1 MRVFFQTSR
10 QRSFLSACRIARK
23 KWSASVPLLLAA
35 LLTVVFY
42 SCRDEDLLPSVQSVE
57 HNGTRTEDNA
67 NTSGLTISGDIKK
80 FYDDKNNLLYSGYT
94 YAPSRRVPL
103 VGEGRVINQITKNL
117 VGVLSN
123 SDNKLEYLVDKN
135 LDNSVKLTGLAE
147 VNTGL
152 PILSVKDVN
161 RVYYD
166 SSNGIK
172 VGFLYKDPGG
182 LLSLN
187 VLKGFWVKTYLK
199 GEEQD
204 GSSTSGSGDDFQLLN
219 LNLLNVS
226 GGLSEISFTTTKPF
240 DEVRI
245 GCASIDVDVL
255 SGLEF
260 YYAFVG
266 ENPKKIAASFGYYK
280 EAETNSGL
288 GNTNNLIDEYPDNS
302 EQLSMLGHHE
312 LYVDFNEKIVKDSE
326 IGFKTGGLKTLDIDL
341 TGLSLFELTN
351 NDVNNKYVWGN
362 EKVLSGGI
370 GISLLGTQD
379 GSMSAIAKED
389 CYGVKIKLNTGLVG
403 GLLDAILGLLGNTHY
418 YYAYSRDPVEIDV
431 SSYFTIGND
440 TISTDYY
447 NLPTPSD
454 DGSVSYSL
462 DRWPSGATSPSISGN
477 RITGMTVNGDYVVQ
491 AIYKRGEETSWS
503 YAVIHRDKK
512 EAEAGCNTM
521 MINTSANQGQY
532 TVVESSGS
540 QGGISL
546 FNKINNRQNLVDDDY
561 TNYAEAT
568 NVLSLIQFGSLAG
581 VHSSQDI
588 APQGG
593 GKTRVGFVMQTNNQL
608 LGADV
613 LKFFFIRLYN
623 DGKEVFSGLTAEND
637 AVGVGLV
644 GNDGSKLRFYVET
657 DQTFDQVELWTAG
670 LLNVN
675 LNTFRLYYAF
685 YEPVTCEEYAGTS
698 EACMEMI
705 TAQKHGATIN
715 YAETKSSSAAS
726 VGSTMNNLSYV
737 IDNSQQ
743 TAASIVAGVSLIS
756 RSTVAVKFNSIRG
769 GQPVGAILRTPGYVL
784 NASVLQNVTI
794 AAYNGGQAVA
804 SESTSGGLASIEVI
818 SDAGL
823 AYMEVTPLQDYDE
836 VRISFPSLADALET
850 VWLSGFYIRPD
861 ANGNGIPDCAEE
873 PDDQGGTDGITYKS
887 ITEHVCV
894 DETNDLGKVRI
905 SVDAQ
910 DDKVGTKLT
919 FTCYPYNGNGQK
931 IEQEAEL
938 QQDDKGY
945 FFELSLPVGD
955 YSISGL
961 STYNG
966 LRAQVHPLKTT
977 WKRNAADT
985 DWNNWSNWTDGSP
998 WGCTNVVI
1006 PTGATR
1012 YPNLKAWGSV
1022 DKFYGG
1028 NYCANIHF
1036 EPGAAVLNTQY
1047 LEYDCAYVE
1056 MEVQS
1061 GMYHMISTPLHGM
1074 VTGDMFVSPEMPAY
1088 FTPLNGATYREV
1100 RHNPVVRQKMY
1111 SRAVTTATSGTDLNG
1126 TVAATADWSRTF
1138 NAVAQLY
1145 EQAQGIKMM
1154 VGNEGDGTSYRLR
1167 FPKAYTEYN
1176 YYTLSGGWVKEETLP
1191 EGARNMNGKFAYE
1204 ESGFKPENA
1213 GRSFTFKLRNEEQGA
1228 TYFVAGNPF
1237 MSYLD
1242 IKTFLTENKQS
1253 VQAIRI
1259 IDSENVFGE
1268 EEGLVRISLSE
1279 NGNLSFD
1286 VAGEQSNTIAPL
1298 QAFYVEASGDN
1309 ASDNVDITYT
1319 SNMFVQPFAS
1329 TATRSSRSASVP
1341 AAGEMKISAVS
1352 GNSVSSCS
1360 LLRSAGASDAYN
1372 AKEDVITLIDEN
1384 FMPKVKVYTVAGKR
1398 ALDIQKIKN
1407 AARVDLGFMVKDGS
1421 QQTKFTLNY
1430 GSNWKGW
1437 TLVDKQTGNRYLL
1450 DGTSLTVNAGAMKSN
1465 NGRFYLVKE

>member
-1 MRVFFQTSR
+1 MSVFFQTSR
-10 QRSFLSACRIARK
+10 QRSFLSACRIAGK
-23 KWSASVPLLLAA
+23 KWSASVPLFLAA

-42 SCRDEDLLPSVQSVE
+42 SCRDEDLLPSVQSFE
-57 HNGTRTEDNA
+57 QGGTRAEA
-67 NTSGLTISGDIKK
+67 ASTSGLDVVQ
-80 FYDDKNNLLYSGYT
+80 DAT
-94 YAPSRRVPL
+94 YGATYKPNCRVPL

-135 LDNSVKLTGLAE
+135 LDNFVSLKGLAE
-147 VNTGL
+147 VNAGL

-166 SSNGIK
+166 SSNVIK

-182 LLSLN
+182 LLSLD

-204 GSSTSGSGDDFQLLN
+204 GSSTSGSGENFQLLN

-226 GGLSEISFTTTKPF
+226 GGLSEISFTTKKPF

-266 ENPKKIAASFGYYK
+266 ENPKKIAAK
-280 EAETNSGL
+280 EH
-288 GNTNNLIDEYPDNS
+288 EYPDAKQERPS
-302 EQLSMLGHHE
+302 
-312 LYVDFNEKIVKDSE
+312 
-326 IGFKTGGLKTLDIDL
+326 
-341 TGLSLFELTN
+341 TN
-351 NDVNNKYVWGN
+351 ITD
-362 EKVLSGGI
+362 
-370 GISLLGTQD
+370 LLGRNLVDSDISNGPTCELL
-379 GSMSAIAKED
+379 S
-389 CYGVKIKLNTGLVG
+389 GLVG
-403 GLLDAILGLLGNTHY
+403 GGLTCRVDFGATIPVGSEVGYYTKGGGLASISLGATKLNAYDTGDNNPQSINAESGIGVSALAGGAREFSMILTKKDTRRLELDLPSGINLLSAVQVH
-418 YYAYSRDPVEIDV
+418 YAYSRDPVEIDV

-454 DGSVSYSL
+454 GSVTYSL
-462 DRWPSGATSPSISGN
+462 ISWPSGATSPSISGN
-477 RITGMTVNGDYVVQ
+477 HMTGMTVNGDYVVK
-491 AIYKRGEETSWS
+491 AIYTREEKETSWS
-503 YAVIHRDKK
+503 YAVIHRNKK
-512 EAEAGCNTM
+512 EAVAGCNTM
-521 MINTSANQGQY
+521 MINTSGNEGQY

-546 FNKINNRQNLVDDDY
+546 FNKINNRQNLVDGDY

-593 GKTRVGFVMQTNNQL
+593 KTRVGFVMQTNNQL

-613 LKFFFIRLYN
+613 LKFFFIRLYK
-623 DGKEVFSGLTAEND
+623 DGEEVFSGLTAEND
-637 AVGVGLV
+637 AIGVGLV

-657 DQTFDQVELWTAG
+657 DKTFDQVELWTAG

-685 YEPVTCEEYAGTS
+685 YEPTTCEEYAGTS

-715 YAETKSSSAAS
+715 YAETKSSSVAS
-726 VGSTMNNLSYV
+726 VGATTNNLSYV

-769 GQPVGAILRTPGYVL
+769 GQPLGAILRTPGYVL

-804 SESTSGGLASIEVI
+804 SESTSSGLASIEVI

-823 AYMEVTPLQDYDE
+823 AYMEVTPLQDYNE

-873 PDDQGGTDGITYKS
+873 LEVQGEIDIVYRD

-894 DETNDLGKVRI
+894 DETTYLGNVRI
-905 SVDAQ
+905 SVDA
-910 DDKVGTKLT
+910 KPELLGTELT

-931 IEQEAEL
+931 IEQEAAL
-938 QQDDKGY
+938 QQDNNGY

-977 WKRNAADT
+977 WKRNALDT
-985 DWNNWSNWTDGSP
+985 DWNNWNNWTDGSP

-1006 PTGATR
+1006 PAGATR
-1012 YPNLKAWGSV
+1012 YPNLNAWGSV

-1111 SRAVTTATSGTDLNG
+1111 SRAVTTATSGTDPNG
-1126 TVAATADWSRTF
+1126 TVVATADWSRTF
-1138 NAVAQLY
+1138 NAVAQPY

-1154 VGNEGDGTSYRLR
+1154 VGNDWGTSYRLR

-1176 YYTLSGGWVKEETLP
+1176 YYTLSGGWVKKETLP

-1204 ESGFKPENA
+1204 VIGFNPENA
-1213 GRSFTFKLRNEEQGA
+1213 GSSFTFELRNEEQGA
-1228 TYFVAGNPF
+1228 TCFVAGNPF

-1259 IDSENVFGE
+1259 IDSENIFGGK
-1268 EEGLVRISLSE
+1268 EGLVRISLGE
-1279 NGNLSFD
+1279 NGDLSFD

-1298 QAFYVEASGDN
+1298 QAFYVEVSGDY
-1309 ASDNVDITYT
+1309 ASDNVNITYT
-1319 SNMFVQPFAS
+1319 SNMFVQPSAS

-1341 AAGEMKISAVS
+1341 TAGEMKISAVS

-1372 AKEDVITLIDEN
+1372 AKEDIVSLIDED
-1384 FMPKVKVYTVAGKR
+1384 FMPKVKVYTVADKR
-1398 ALDIQKIKN
+1398 ALDIQKMSN
-1407 AARVDLGFMVKDGS
+1407 ATRVGLGFMVKDGS
-1421 QQTKFTLNY
+1421 QQTEFTLDY

-1437 TLVDKQTGNRYLL
+1437 TLVDKQTGKRYLL

-1465 NGRFYLVKE
+1465 DGRFYLVKE

>member
-1 MRVFFQTSR
+1 MSVFFQTSR
-10 QRSFLSACRIARK
+10 QRSFLSACRIAGK
-23 KWSASVPLLLAA
+23 KWSASVPLFLAA

-42 SCRDEDLLPSVQSVE
+42 SCRDEDLLPSVQSFE
-57 HNGTRTEDNA
+57 QGGTRAEA
-67 NTSGLTISGDIKK
+67 ASTSGLDVVQ
-80 FYDDKNNLLYSGYT
+80 DAT
-94 YAPSRRVPL
+94 YGATYKPNCRVPL

-135 LDNSVKLTGLAE
+135 LDNFVSLKGLAE
-147 VNTGL
+147 VNAGL

-166 SSNGIK
+166 SSNVIK

-187 VLKGFWVKTYLK
+187 VLQGFWVKTYLK
-199 GEEQD
+199 GKEQD
-204 GSSTSGSGDDFQLLN
+204 GSSTSGSGDNFKLLN

-245 GCASIDVDVL
+245 GCASIDVNVL

-266 ENPKKIAASFGYYK
+266 ENPKKIAA
-280 EAETNSGL
+280 ETYA
-288 GNTNNLIDEYPDNS
+288 YPTAK
-302 EQLSMLGHHE
+302 Q
-312 LYVDFNEKIVKDSE
+312 EKPAH
-326 IGFKTGGLKTLDIDL
+326 
-341 TGLSLFELTN
+341 
-351 NDVNNKYVWGN
+351 
-362 EKVLSGGI
+362 
-370 GISLLGTQD
+370 LGTGDLVNKNLND
-379 GSMSAIAKED
+379 GPVCE
-389 CYGVKIKLNTGLVG
+389 LVS
-403 GLLDAILGLLGNTHY
+403 GLLGGLTCRVDFGATIPVDSEVGYYTTGGGLASISLGATKLNAYDTSDNNPQSINTESGIGVSALAGGAREFSMILTKENAQRLELDLPSGINLLSAVRVH
-418 YYAYSRDPVEIDV
+418 YAYSRDPVEIDV

-454 DGSVSYSL
+454 GTVSYSL
-462 DRWPSGATSPSISGN
+462 FSSPDGATSSISGN
-477 RITGMTVNGDYVVQ
+477 RITGMTVNGDYVVK
-491 AIYKRGEETSWS
+491 AVYTREEKETSWS
-503 YAVIHRDKK
+503 YAVIHRNKK

-521 MINTSANQGQY
+521 MINTSGSEGQY

-546 FNKINNRQNLVDDDY
+546 FNKINNRQNLVDGDY

-593 GKTRVGFVMQTNNQL
+593 KTRVGFVMQTNNQL

-613 LKFFFIRLYN
+613 LKFFFIRLYK
-623 DGKEVFSGLTAEND
+623 DGEEVFSGLTAEND
-637 AVGVGLV
+637 AIGVGLV

-657 DQTFDQVELWTAG
+657 DKTFDQVELWTAG

-726 VGSTMNNLSYV
+726 VGATMNNLSYV

-769 GQPVGAILRTPGYVL
+769 GQPLGAILRTPGYVL

-823 AYMEVTPLQDYDE
+823 AYMEVTPLQGYDE

-873 PDDQGGTDGITYKS
+873 PDDQGETDIAYKS

-894 DETNDLGKVRI
+894 DETTYLGNVRI
-905 SVDAQ
+905 SVDA
-910 DDKVGTKLT
+910 KSELLGTELT

-931 IEQEAEL
+931 IEQKAEL

-966 LRAQVHPLKTT
+966 MRAQVHPLKTT
-977 WKRNAADT
+977 WKRSASDT

-1006 PTGATR
+1006 PAGATR
-1012 YPNLKAWGSV
+1012 YPDLNAWGSV

-1074 VTGDMFVSPEMPAY
+1074 ITGDMFVSPEMPAY
-1088 FTPLNGATYREV
+1088 FTPLKEDTYREV
-1100 RHNPVVRQKMY
+1100 RHNPIVRQKMY
-1111 SRAVTTATSGTDLNG
+1111 SRAVTTATSGTNG
-1126 TVAATADWSRTF
+1126 TVVATADWSRTF
-1138 NAVAQLY
+1138 NAVAQPY

-1154 VGNEGDGTSYRLR
+1154 VGNDWGTSYRLR

-1176 YYTLSGGWVKEETLP
+1176 YYTLSGECVKKETLP
-1191 EGARNMNGKFAYE
+1191 VEARNMNGKFAYE
-1204 ESGFKPENA
+1204 VSGFNPENA
-1213 GRSFTFKLRNEEQGA
+1213 GNSFTFELRNDGKGA

-1242 IKTFLTENKQS
+1242 IKTFLTENKQF

-1259 IDSENVFGE
+1259 IDSESVFGE
-1268 EEGLVRISLSE
+1268 EEGLVRISLGK
-1279 NGNLSFD
+1279 NGDLSFD

-1298 QAFYVEASGDN
+1298 QAFYVEALEGYT
-1309 ASDNVDITYT
+1309 SDNVNITYT
-1319 SNMFVQPFAS
+1319 SDMFVQPSAS

-1341 AAGEMKISAVS
+1341 TAGEMKISAVS

-1360 LLRSAGASDAYN
+1360 LIRSAGASDAYN
-1372 AKEDVITLIDEN
+1372 AKEDIVSLIDED
-1384 FMPKVKVYTVAGKR
+1384 FMPKVKVYTVADKR
-1398 ALDIQKIKN
+1398 ALDIQKMSN
-1407 AARVDLGFMVKDGS
+1407 ATRVGLGFMVKDGS
-1421 QQTKFTLNY
+1421 QQTEFTLDY

-1437 TLVDKQTGNRYLL
+1437 TLVDKQTGKRYLL

-1465 NGRFYLVKE
+1465 DGRFYLVKE

>member
-1 MRVFFQTSR
+1 MSVFFQTSR
-10 QRSFLSACRIARK
+10 QRSFLSACRIAGK
-23 KWSASVPLLLAA
+23 KWSASVPLFLAA

-42 SCRDEDLLPSVQSVE
+42 SCRDEDLLPSVQSFE
-57 HNGTRTEDNA
+57 QGGTRAEA
-67 NTSGLTISGDIKK
+67 ASTSGLDVVQDATGA
-80 FYDDKNNLLYSGYT
+80 T
-94 YAPSRRVPL
+94 YKPNCRVPL

-135 LDNSVKLTGLAE
+135 LDNSVSLKGLAE
-147 VNTGL
+147 VNAGL

-172 VGFLYKDPGG
+172 VGFLYKAPGG

-187 VLKGFWVKTYLK
+187 VLQGFWVKTYLK
-199 GEEQD
+199 GKEQD
-204 GSSTSGSGDDFQLLN
+204 GSSTSGSGDKFQLLN

-245 GCASIDVDVL
+245 GCASISVDVL

-266 ENPKKIAASFGYYK
+266 ENPKKIAAETYAYPTAKQEKPAHLGTGDLVNKNLNDGPVCELVSGLLGGLTCRVDFGATIPVGSEVGYYTK
-280 EAETNSGL
+280 G
-288 GNTNNLIDEYPDNS
+288 
-302 EQLSMLGHHE
+302 
-312 LYVDFNEKIVKDSE
+312 
-326 IGFKTGGLKTLDIDL
+326 GGLASISLGATKLNAYD
-341 TGLSLFELTN
+341 TGDN
-351 NDVNNKYVWGN
+351 NPQSINT
-362 EKVLSGGI
+362 EGGI
-370 GISLLGTQD
+370 GV
-379 GSMSAIAKED
+379 SA
-389 CYGVKIKLNTGLVG
+389 LVG
-403 GLLDAILGLLGNTHY
+403 GAREFSMILTKENAQRLELDLPSGINLLSAVQVH
-418 YYAYSRDPVEIDV
+418 YAYSRDPVEIDV

-454 DGSVSYSL
+454 GSVTYSL
-462 DRWPSGATSPSISGN
+462 ISWPSGATSPSISGN
-477 RITGMTVNGDYVVQ
+477 HMTGMTVNGDYVVK
-491 AIYKRGEETSWS
+491 AIYTREEKETSWS
-503 YAVIHRDKK
+503 YAVIHRNKK
-512 EAEAGCNTM
+512 EAVAGCNTM
-521 MINTSANQGQY
+521 MINTSGNEGQY

-546 FNKINNRQNLVDDDY
+546 FNKINNRQNLVDGDY

-593 GKTRVGFVMQTNNQL
+593 KTRVGFVMQTNNQL

-613 LKFFFIRLYN
+613 LKFFFIRLYK
-623 DGKEVFSGLTAEND
+623 DGEEVFSGLTAEND
-637 AVGVGLV
+637 AIGVGLV

-657 DQTFDQVELWTAG
+657 DKTFDQVELWTAG

-685 YEPVTCEEYAGTS
+685 YEPTTCEEYAGTS

-715 YAETKSSSAAS
+715 YAETKSSSVAS
-726 VGSTMNNLSYV
+726 VGATMNNLSYV

-769 GQPVGAILRTPGYVL
+769 GQPLGAILRTPGYVL

-804 SESTSGGLASIEVI
+804 SESTSSGLASIEVI

-823 AYMEVTPLQDYDE
+823 AYMEVTPLQDYNE

-873 PDDQGGTDGITYKS
+873 LEVQGEIDIVYRG

-894 DETNDLGKVRI
+894 DETTYLGNVRI
-905 SVDAQ
+905 SVDA
-910 DDKVGTKLT
+910 KPELLGTELT

-931 IEQEAEL
+931 IEQEAAL
-938 QQDDKGY
+938 QQDNNGY

-977 WKRNAADT
+977 WKRNASDT
-985 DWNNWSNWTDGSP
+985 DWNNWNNWTDGSP

-1006 PTGATR
+1006 PAGATR
-1012 YPNLKAWGSV
+1012 YPNLNAWGSV

-1074 VTGDMFVSPEMPAY
+1074 VTGDMFVLPEMPAY

-1111 SRAVTTATSGTDLNG
+1111 SRAVTTATSGTDPNG
-1126 TVAATADWSRTF
+1126 TVAATVDWSRTF
-1138 NAVAQLY
+1138 NAVAQPY

-1154 VGNEGDGTSYRLR
+1154 VGNDWGTSYRLR

-1176 YYTLSGGWVKEETLP
+1176 YYTLSGGWVKKETLP

-1204 ESGFKPENA
+1204 VIGFNPENA
-1213 GRSFTFKLRNEEQGA
+1213 GSSFTFELRNEEQGA

-1259 IDSENVFGE
+1259 IDSESVFGE
-1268 EEGLVRISLSE
+1268 EEGLVRISLGE
-1279 NGNLSFD
+1279 NGDLSFD

-1298 QAFYVEASGDN
+1298 QAFYVEVSGDY
-1309 ASDNVDITYT
+1309 ASDNVNITYT
-1319 SNMFVQPFAS
+1319 SNMFVQPSAS

-1341 AAGEMKISAVS
+1341 TAGEMKISAVS

-1360 LLRSAGASDAYN
+1360 LLHSAGASDAYN
-1372 AKEDVITLIDEN
+1372 AKEDIVSLIDED
-1384 FMPKVKVYTVAGKR
+1384 FMPKVKVYTVADKR
-1398 ALDIQKIKN
+1398 ALDIQKMSN
-1407 AARVDLGFMVKDGS
+1407 ATRVGLGFMVKDGS
-1421 QQTKFTLNY
+1421 QQTEFTLDY

-1437 TLVDKQTGNRYLL
+1437 TLVDKQTGKRYLL

-1465 NGRFYLVKE
+1465 DGRFYLVKE

>member
-1 MRVFFQTSR
+1 MSVFFQTSR
-10 QRSFLSACRIARK
+10 QRSFLSACRIAGK
-23 KWSASVPLLLAA
+23 KWSASVPLFLAA

-42 SCRDEDLLPSVQSVE
+42 SCRDEDLLPSVQSFE
-57 HNGTRTEDNA
+57 QGGTRAEA
-67 NTSGLTISGDIKK
+67 ASTSGLDVVQ
-80 FYDDKNNLLYSGYT
+80 DAT
-94 YAPSRRVPL
+94 YGATYKPNCRVPL

-135 LDNSVKLTGLAE
+135 LDNSVSLKGLAE
-147 VNTGL
+147 VNAGL

-166 SSNGIK
+166 SSNVIK

-187 VLKGFWVKTYLK
+187 VLQGFWVKTYLK
-199 GEEQD
+199 GKEQD
-204 GSSTSGSGDDFQLLN
+204 GSSTSGSGDNFKLLN

-266 ENPKKIAASFGYYK
+266 ENPKKIAAEKHEYPY
-280 EAETNSGL
+280 AEQERPLHPLSKGDLVNES
-288 GNTNNLIDEYPDNS
+288 LIDGPVC
-302 EQLSMLGHHE
+302 E
-312 LYVDFNEKIVKDSE
+312 L
-326 IGFKTGGLKTLDIDL
+326 
-341 TGLSLFELTN
+341 
-351 NDVNNKYVWGN
+351 
-362 EKVLSGGI
+362 
-370 GISLLGTQD
+370 IS
-379 GSMSAIAKED
+379 
-389 CYGVKIKLNTGLVG
+389 
-403 GLLDAILGLLGNTHY
+403 GLLGGGLTCRVDFGATIPVGSEVGYYTTGGGLASISLGATKLNAYDTSDNNPQSINTESGIGVSALAGGAREFSMILTKKDTRRLELDLPSGINLLSAVQVH
-418 YYAYSRDPVEIDV
+418 YAYSRDPVEIDV

-454 DGSVSYSL
+454 GTVSYSL
-462 DRWPSGATSPSISGN
+462 ISWPSGATSPSISGN
-477 RITGMTVNGDYVVQ
+477 HMTGMTVNGDYAVKAV
-491 AIYKRGEETSWS
+491 YTREEKETSWS
-503 YAVIHRDKK
+503 YAVIHRNKK
-512 EAEAGCNTM
+512 EAVAGCNTM
-521 MINTSANQGQY
+521 MINTSENQGQY

-546 FNKINNRQNLVDDDY
+546 FNKINNRQNLVDGDY

-593 GKTRVGFVMQTNNQL
+593 KTRVGFVMQTNNQL

-613 LKFFFIRLYN
+613 LKFFFIRLYK
-623 DGKEVFSGLTAEND
+623 DGEEVFSGLTAEND
-637 AVGVGLV
+637 AIGVGLV

-657 DQTFDQVELWTAG
+657 DKTFDQVELWTAG

-685 YEPVTCEEYAGTS
+685 YEPTTCEEYAGTS

-726 VGSTMNNLSYV
+726 VGATMNNLSYV

-769 GQPVGAILRTPGYVL
+769 GQPLGAILRTPGYVL

-823 AYMEVTPLQDYDE
+823 AYMEVTPLQGYDE

-873 PDDQGGTDGITYKS
+873 PDDQGETDIAYKS

-894 DETNDLGKVRI
+894 DETTYLGNVRI
-905 SVDAQ
+905 SVDA
-910 DDKVGTKLT
+910 KSELLGTELT

-931 IEQEAEL
+931 IEQKAEL

-966 LRAQVHPLKTT
+966 MRAQVHPLKTT
-977 WKRNAADT
+977 WKRSASDT

-1006 PTGATR
+1006 PAGATR

-1074 VTGDMFVSPEMPAY
+1074 ITGDMFVSPEMPAY
-1088 FTPLNGATYREV
+1088 FTPLKEDTYREV
-1100 RHNPVVRQKMY
+1100 RHNPIVRQKMY
-1111 SRAVTTATSGTDLNG
+1111 SRAVTTATSGTNG
-1126 TVAATADWSRTF
+1126 TVVATADWSRTF
-1138 NAVAQLY
+1138 NAVAQPY

-1154 VGNEGDGTSYRLR
+1154 VGNDWGTSYRLR

-1176 YYTLSGGWVKEETLP
+1176 YYTLSGECVKKETLP
-1191 EGARNMNGKFAYE
+1191 VEARNMNGKFAYE
-1204 ESGFKPENA
+1204 VSGFNPENA
-1213 GRSFTFKLRNEEQGA
+1213 GNSFTFELRNDGKGA

-1242 IKTFLTENKQS
+1242 IKTFLTENKQF

-1259 IDSENVFGE
+1259 IDSESVFGE
-1268 EEGLVRISLSE
+1268 EEGLVRISLGK
-1279 NGNLSFD
+1279 NGDLSFN

-1298 QAFYVEASGDN
+1298 QAFYVEALEGYT
-1309 ASDNVDITYT
+1309 SDNVNITYT
-1319 SNMFVQPFAS
+1319 SDMFVQPSAS

-1341 AAGEMKISAVS
+1341 TAGEMKISAVS

-1360 LLRSAGASDAYN
+1360 LIRSAGASDAYN
-1372 AKEDVITLIDEN
+1372 AKEDIVSLIDED
-1384 FMPKVKVYTVAGKR
+1384 FMPKVKVYTVADKR
-1398 ALDIQKIKN
+1398 ALDIQKMSN
-1407 AARVDLGFMVKDGS
+1407 ATRVGLGFMVKDGS
-1421 QQTKFTLNY
+1421 QQTEFTLDY

-1437 TLVDKQTGNRYLL
+1437 TLVDKQTGKRYLL

-1465 NGRFYLVKE
+1465 DGRFYLVKE

>member
-1 MRVFFQTSR
+1 MSVFFQTSR
-10 QRSFLSACRIARK
+10 QRSFLSVCRIAGK
-23 KWSASVPLLLAA
+23 KWSASVPLFLAA

-42 SCRDEDLLPSVQSVE
+42 SCRDEDLLPSVQSFE
-57 HNGTRTEDNA
+57 QGGTRAETA
-67 NTSGLTISGDIKK
+67 STSGLDVVQ
-80 FYDDKNNLLYSGYT
+80 DAT
-94 YAPSRRVPL
+94 YGATYKPNCRVPL

-135 LDNSVKLTGLAE
+135 LDNFVSLKGLAE
-147 VNTGL
+147 VNAGL

-172 VGFLYKDPGG
+172 VGFLYKAPGG

-187 VLKGFWVKTYLK
+187 VLQGFWVKTYLK
-199 GEEQD
+199 GKEQD
-204 GSSTSGSGDDFQLLN
+204 GSSTSGSGDKFQLLN

-245 GCASIDVDVL
+245 GCASISVEVL

-266 ENPKKIAASFGYYK
+266 ENPKKIAAK
-280 EAETNSGL
+280 EH
-288 GNTNNLIDEYPDNS
+288 EYPDAKQERPS
-302 EQLSMLGHHE
+302 
-312 LYVDFNEKIVKDSE
+312 
-326 IGFKTGGLKTLDIDL
+326 
-341 TGLSLFELTN
+341 TN
-351 NDVNNKYVWGN
+351 ITD
-362 EKVLSGGI
+362 
-370 GISLLGTQD
+370 LLGRNLVDSDISNGPTCELL
-379 GSMSAIAKED
+379 S
-389 CYGVKIKLNTGLVG
+389 GLVG
-403 GLLDAILGLLGNTHY
+403 GGLTCRVDFGATIPVGSEVGYYTTGGGLASISLGATKLNAYDTGDNNPQSINTERGIGVSALVGGAREFSMILTKKDTRRLELDLPSGINLLSAVKVH
-418 YYAYSRDPVEIDV
+418 YAYSRDPVEIDV

-454 DGSVSYSL
+454 GSVTYSL
-462 DRWPSGATSPSISGN
+462 ISWPSGATSPSISGN
-477 RITGMTVNGDYVVQ
+477 HMTGMTVNGDYVVK
-491 AIYKRGEETSWS
+491 AIYTREEKETSWS
-503 YAVIHRDKK
+503 YAVIHRNKK
-512 EAEAGCNTM
+512 EAVAGCNTM

-546 FNKINNRQNLVDDDY
+546 FNKINNRQNLVDGDY

-593 GKTRVGFVMQTNNQL
+593 KTRVGFVMQTNNQL

-613 LKFFFIRLYN
+613 LKFFFIRLYK
-623 DGKEVFSGLTAEND
+623 DGEEVFSGLTAEND
-637 AVGVGLV
+637 AIGVGLV

-657 DQTFDQVELWTAG
+657 DKTFDQVELWTAG

-685 YEPVTCEEYAGTS
+685 YEPTTCEEYAGTS

-726 VGSTMNNLSYV
+726 VGATMNNLSYV

-784 NASVLQNVTI
+784 NASVLQNVAI

-873 PDDQGGTDGITYKS
+873 LEVQGEIDIVYRG

-894 DETNDLGKVRI
+894 DETTYLGNVRI
-905 SVDAQ
+905 SVDA
-910 DDKVGTKLT
+910 KPELLGTELT

-931 IEQEAEL
+931 IEQEAAL
-938 QQDDKGY
+938 QQDNNGY

-966 LRAQVHPLKTT
+966 LRAQIHPLKTT
-977 WKRNAADT
+977 WKRNASDT

-1006 PTGATR
+1006 PEGATR
-1012 YPNLKAWGSV
+1012 YPNLNAWGSV

-1111 SRAVTTATSGTDLNG
+1111 SRAVTTATSGTDPNG

-1138 NAVAQLY
+1138 NAVAQPY

-1154 VGNEGDGTSYRLR
+1154 VGNDWGTSYRLR

-1176 YYTLSGGWVKEETLP
+1176 YYTLSGGWVKKETLP

-1204 ESGFKPENA
+1204 VIGFNPENA
-1213 GRSFTFKLRNEEQGA
+1213 GSSFTFELRNEEQGA

-1259 IDSENVFGE
+1259 IDSKNIFGG
-1268 EEGLVRISLSE
+1268 EEGLVRISLGE
-1279 NGNLSFD
+1279 NGDLSFD

-1298 QAFYVEASGDN
+1298 QAFYVEVSGDY
-1309 ASDNVDITYT
+1309 ASDNVNITYT
-1319 SNMFVQPFAS
+1319 SNMFVQPSAS

-1341 AAGEMKISAVS
+1341 TAGEMKISAVS

-1372 AKEDVITLIDEN
+1372 AKEDIVSLIDED
-1384 FMPKVKVYTVAGKR
+1384 FMPKVKVYTVADKR
-1398 ALDIQKIKN
+1398 ALDIQKMSN
-1407 AARVDLGFMVKDGS
+1407 ATRVGLGFMVKDGS
-1421 QQTKFTLNY
+1421 QQTEFTLDY

-1437 TLVDKQTGNRYLL
+1437 TLVDKQTGKRYLL

-1465 NGRFYLVKE
+1465 DGRFYLVKE

>member
-1 MRVFFQTSR
+1 MSVFFQTSR
-10 QRSFLSACRIARK
+10 QRSFLSACRIAGK
-23 KWSASVPLLLAA
+23 KWSASVPLFLAA

-42 SCRDEDLLPSVQSVE
+42 SCRDEDLLPSVQSFE
-57 HNGTRTEDNA
+57 QGGTRAEA
-67 NTSGLTISGDIKK
+67 ASTSGLDVVQ
-80 FYDDKNNLLYSGYT
+80 DAT
-94 YAPSRRVPL
+94 YGATYKPNCRVPL

-135 LDNSVKLTGLAE
+135 LDNFVSLKGLAE
-147 VNTGL
+147 VNAGL

-166 SSNGIK
+166 SSNVIK

-182 LLSLN
+182 LLSLD

-204 GSSTSGSGDDFQLLN
+204 GSSTLGSGENFQLLN

-245 GCASIDVDVL
+245 GCASISVEVL

-266 ENPKKIAASFGYYK
+266 ENPKKIAAEK
-280 EAETNSGL
+280 H
-288 GNTNNLIDEYPDNS
+288 EYPYA
-302 EQLSMLGHHE
+302 EQERPLHPLSKGDLVNESLTDGPVCE
-312 LYVDFNEKIVKDSE
+312 L
-326 IGFKTGGLKTLDIDL
+326 
-341 TGLSLFELTN
+341 
-351 NDVNNKYVWGN
+351 
-362 EKVLSGGI
+362 
-370 GISLLGTQD
+370 IS
-379 GSMSAIAKED
+379 
-389 CYGVKIKLNTGLVG
+389 
-403 GLLDAILGLLGNTHY
+403 GLLGGLTCRVDFGATIPVGSEVGYYTKGGGLASISLGATKLNAYDTGDNNPQSINTESGIGVSALAGGAREFSMILTKKDTRRLELDLPSGINLLSAVQVH
-418 YYAYSRDPVEIDV
+418 YAYSRDPVEIDV

-447 NLPTPSD
+447 NLPTPSE
-454 DGSVSYSL
+454 GTVIYSL
-462 DRWPSGATSPSISGN
+462 ISWPSGATSPSISGN
-477 RITGMTVNGDYVVQ
+477 HMTGMTVNGDYVVK
-491 AIYKRGEETSWS
+491 AVYTREEKETSWS
-503 YAVIHRDKK
+503 YAVIHRNKK
-512 EAEAGCNTM
+512 EAVAGCNTM
-521 MINTSANQGQY
+521 MINTSGNEGQY

-546 FNKINNRQNLVDDDY
+546 FNKINNRQNLVDGDY

-593 GKTRVGFVMQTNNQL
+593 KTRVGFVMQTNNQL

-613 LKFFFIRLYN
+613 LKFFFIRLYK
-623 DGKEVFSGLTAEND
+623 DGEEVFSGLTAEND
-637 AVGVGLV
+637 AIGVGLV

-657 DQTFDQVELWTAG
+657 DKTFDQVELWTAG

-685 YEPVTCEEYAGTS
+685 YEPTTCEEYAGTS

-726 VGSTMNNLSYV
+726 VGATMNNLSYV

-769 GQPVGAILRTPGYVL
+769 GQPLGAILRTPGYVL

-873 PDDQGGTDGITYKS
+873 PDDQGETDITYRS

-894 DETNDLGKVRI
+894 DETTYLGNVRI
-905 SVDAQ
+905 SVDA
-910 DDKVGTKLT
+910 KSELLGTELT
-919 FTCYPYNGNGQK
+919 FTCYPYNGNEQK
-931 IEQEAEL
+931 IEQKAEL

-977 WKRNAADT
+977 WKRNASDT

-1006 PTGATR
+1006 PAGATR
-1012 YPNLKAWGSV
+1012 YPNLNAWGSV

-1074 VTGDMFVSPEMPAY
+1074 ITGDMFVSPEMPAY

-1100 RHNPVVRQKMY
+1100 RHNPIVRQKMY
-1111 SRAVTTATSGTDLNG
+1111 SRAVTTATSGTDSNG
-1126 TVAATADWSRTF
+1126 TVVATADWSRTF
-1138 NAVAQLY
+1138 NAVAQPY

-1154 VGNEGDGTSYRLR
+1154 VGNDWGTSYRLR

-1176 YYTLSGGWVKEETLP
+1176 YYTLSGRWVKKETLP

-1204 ESGFKPENA
+1204 ERGFKPENA
-1213 GRSFTFKLRNEEQGA
+1213 GRSFTFELRNEEQGA

-1259 IDSENVFGE
+1259 IDSESVFGE
-1268 EEGLVRISLSE
+1268 EEGLVRISLGK
-1279 NGNLSFD
+1279 NGDLSFD

-1298 QAFYVEASGDN
+1298 QAFYVEALEGYT
-1309 ASDNVDITYT
+1309 SDNVNITYT
-1319 SNMFVQPFAS
+1319 SDMFVQPSAS

-1341 AAGEMKISAVS
+1341 TAGEMKISAVS

-1360 LLRSAGASDAYN
+1360 LIRSAGASDAYN
-1372 AKEDVITLIDEN
+1372 AKEDIVSLIDED
-1384 FMPKVKVYTVAGKR
+1384 FMPKVKVYTVADKR
-1398 ALDIQKIKN
+1398 ALDIQEMSN
-1407 AARVDLGFMVKDGS
+1407 ATRVDLGFMVKDGS
-1421 QQTKFTLNY
+1421 QQTEFTLDY

-1437 TLVDKQTGNRYLL
+1437 TLVDKQTGKRYLL

-1465 NGRFYLVKE
+1465 DGRFYLVKE

>member
-1 MRVFFQTSR
+1 MSVFFQTSR
-10 QRSFLSACRIARK
+10 QRSFLSVCRIAGK
-23 KWSASVPLLLAA
+23 KWSASVPLFLAA

-42 SCRDEDLLPSVQSVE
+42 SCRDEDLLPSVQSFE
-57 HNGTRTEDNA
+57 QGGTRAETA
-67 NTSGLTISGDIKK
+67 STSGLDVVQ
-80 FYDDKNNLLYSGYT
+80 DAT
-94 YAPSRRVPL
+94 YGATYKPNCRVPL

-135 LDNSVKLTGLAE
+135 LDNFVSLKGLAE
-147 VNTGL
+147 VNAGL

-187 VLKGFWVKTYLK
+187 VLQGFWVKTYLK
-199 GEEQD
+199 GKEQD
-204 GSSTSGSGDDFQLLN
+204 GSSTSGSGDNFQLLN

-266 ENPKKIAASFGYYK
+266 ENPKKIAAEK
-280 EAETNSGL
+280 H
-288 GNTNNLIDEYPDNS
+288 EYPYA
-302 EQLSMLGHHE
+302 EQERPRHHLSKGDLVNESLTDGPVCE
-312 LYVDFNEKIVKDSE
+312 LVS
-326 IGFKTGGLKTLDIDL
+326 
-341 TGLSLFELTN
+341 
-351 NDVNNKYVWGN
+351 
-362 EKVLSGGI
+362 
-370 GISLLGTQD
+370 
-379 GSMSAIAKED
+379 
-389 CYGVKIKLNTGLVG
+389 
-403 GLLDAILGLLGNTHY
+403 GLLGGGLTCRVDFGATIPVGSEVGY
-418 YYAYSRDPVEIDV
+418 YTTGGGLASISLGATKLNAYDTSDNNPQSINAESGIGVSALAGGAREFSMILTKKDTRRLELDLPSGINLLSAVQVHYAYSRDPVEIDV

-447 NLPTPSD
+447 NLPTPSE
-454 DGSVSYSL
+454 GTVIYSL
-462 DRWPSGATSPSISGN
+462 ISSPNGVTSPEISGN
-477 RITGMTVNGDYVVQ
+477 HITGMTVNGDYVVK
-491 AIYKRGEETSWS
+491 AVYTREEKEISWS
-503 YAVIHRDKK
+503 YAVIHRNKK

-521 MINTSANQGQY
+521 MINTSGNEGQY

-546 FNKINNRQNLVDDDY
+546 FNKINNRQNLVDGDY

-588 APQGG
+588 ALQGG

-613 LKFFFIRLYN
+613 LKFFFIRLYK

-657 DQTFDQVELWTAG
+657 DRTFDQVELWTAG

-715 YAETKSSSAAS
+715 YAETKSSSVAS
-726 VGSTMNNLSYV
+726 VGATTNNLSYV

-756 RSTVAVKFNSIRG
+756 RPTVAVKFNSIRG
-769 GQPVGAILRTPGYVL
+769 GQPLGAILRTPGYVL

-804 SESTSGGLASIEVI
+804 SESTSSGLASIEVI

-823 AYMEVTPLQDYDE
+823 AYMEVTPLQDYNE

-873 PDDQGGTDGITYKS
+873 LEVQGEIDIVYRD

-894 DETNDLGKVRI
+894 DKTTYLGKVRI
-905 SVDAQ
+905 SVDA
-910 DDKVGTKLT
+910 KPELLGTELT

-931 IEQEAEL
+931 IEQEAAL
-938 QQDDKGY
+938 QQDNNGY

-966 LRAQVHPLKTT
+966 LRAQVHPQKTT
-977 WKRNAADT
+977 WKRNALDT
-985 DWNNWSNWTDGSP
+985 DWNNWNNWTDGSP

-1006 PTGATR
+1006 PAGATR
-1012 YPNLKAWGSV
+1012 YPNLNAWGSV

-1088 FTPLNGATYREV
+1088 FIPLIGATYREV

-1111 SRAVTTATSGTDLNG
+1111 SRAVTTATSGTDPNG
-1126 TVAATADWSRTF
+1126 TVVATADWSRTF
-1138 NAVAQLY
+1138 NAVAQPY

-1154 VGNEGDGTSYRLR
+1154 VGNDWGTFYRLR

-1176 YYTLSGGWVKEETLP
+1176 YYTLSGGWVKKETLP

-1204 ESGFKPENA
+1204 VIGFNPENA
-1213 GRSFTFKLRNEEQGA
+1213 GSSFTFELRNEEQGA
-1228 TYFVAGNPF
+1228 TCFVAGNPF

-1259 IDSENVFGE
+1259 IDSENIFGGK
-1268 EEGLVRISLSE
+1268 EGLVRISLGE
-1279 NGNLSFD
+1279 NGDLSFD

-1298 QAFYVEASGDN
+1298 QAFYVEVSGDY
-1309 ASDNVDITYT
+1309 ASDNVNITYT
-1319 SNMFVQPFAS
+1319 SNMFVQPSAS

-1341 AAGEMKISAVS
+1341 TAGEMKISAVS

-1372 AKEDVITLIDEN
+1372 AKEDIVSLIDED
-1384 FMPKVKVYTVAGKR
+1384 FMPKVKVYTVADKR
-1398 ALDIQKIKN
+1398 ALDIQKMSN
-1407 AARVDLGFMVKDGS
+1407 ATRVGLGFMVKDGS
-1421 QQTKFTLNY
+1421 QQTEFTLDY

-1437 TLVDKQTGNRYLL
+1437 TLVDKQTGKRYLL

-1465 NGRFYLVKE
+1465 DGRFYLVKE

>member
-1 MRVFFQTSR
+1 MSVFFQTSR
-10 QRSFLSACRIARK
+10 QRSFLSACRIAGK
-23 KWSASVPLLLAA
+23 KWSASVPLFLAA

-42 SCRDEDLLPSVQSVE
+42 SCRDEDLLPSVQSFE
-57 HNGTRTEDNA
+57 QGGTRAEA
-67 NTSGLTISGDIKK
+67 ASTSGLDVVQ
-80 FYDDKNNLLYSGYT
+80 DAT
-94 YAPSRRVPL
+94 YGATYKPNCRVPL

-135 LDNSVKLTGLAE
+135 LDNFVSLKGLAE
-147 VNTGL
+147 VNAGL

-166 SSNGIK
+166 SSNVIK

-182 LLSLN
+182 LLSLD

-204 GSSTSGSGDDFQLLN
+204 GSSTSGSGENFQLLN

-226 GGLSEISFTTTKPF
+226 GGLSEISFTTKKPF

-245 GCASIDVDVL
+245 GCASISVDVL

-266 ENPKKIAASFGYYK
+266 ENPKKIAAK
-280 EAETNSGL
+280 EH
-288 GNTNNLIDEYPDNS
+288 EYPDAKQERPS
-302 EQLSMLGHHE
+302 
-312 LYVDFNEKIVKDSE
+312 
-326 IGFKTGGLKTLDIDL
+326 
-341 TGLSLFELTN
+341 TN
-351 NDVNNKYVWGN
+351 ITD
-362 EKVLSGGI
+362 
-370 GISLLGTQD
+370 LLGRNLVDSDISNGPTCELL
-379 GSMSAIAKED
+379 S
-389 CYGVKIKLNTGLVG
+389 GLVG
-403 GLLDAILGLLGNTHY
+403 GGLTCRVDFGATIPVGSEVGYYTTGGGLASISLGATKLNAYDTSDNNPQSINAESGIGVSALAGGAREFSMILTKKDTRRLELDLPSGINLLSAVQVH
-418 YYAYSRDPVEIDV
+418 YAYSRDPVEIDV

-447 NLPTPSD
+447 NLPTPSE
-454 DGSVSYSL
+454 GTVIYSL
-462 DRWPSGATSPSISGN
+462 ISSPNGVTSPEISGN
-477 RITGMTVNGDYVVQ
+477 HITGMTVNGDYVVK
-491 AIYKRGEETSWS
+491 AVYTREEKEISWS
-503 YAVIHRDKK
+503 YAVIHRNKK

-521 MINTSANQGQY
+521 MINTSGNEGQY

-546 FNKINNRQNLVDDDY
+546 FNKINNRQNLVDGDY

-588 APQGG
+588 ALQGG

-613 LKFFFIRLYN
+613 LKFFFIRLYK

-657 DQTFDQVELWTAG
+657 DRTFDQVELWTAG

-715 YAETKSSSAAS
+715 YAETKSSSVAS
-726 VGSTMNNLSYV
+726 VGATTNNLSYV

-756 RSTVAVKFNSIRG
+756 RPTVAVKFNSIRG
-769 GQPVGAILRTPGYVL
+769 GQPLGAILRTPGYVL

-804 SESTSGGLASIEVI
+804 SESTSSGLASIEVI

-823 AYMEVTPLQDYDE
+823 AYMEVTPLQDYNE

-873 PDDQGGTDGITYKS
+873 LEVQGEIDIVYRD

-894 DETNDLGKVRI
+894 DETTYLGNVRI
-905 SVDAQ
+905 SVDA
-910 DDKVGTKLT
+910 KPELLGTELT

-931 IEQEAEL
+931 IEQEAAL
-938 QQDDKGY
+938 QQDNNGY

-977 WKRNAADT
+977 WKRNALDT
-985 DWNNWSNWTDGSP
+985 DWNNWNNWTDGSP

-1006 PTGATR
+1006 PAGATR
-1012 YPNLKAWGSV
+1012 YPNLNAWGSV

-1100 RHNPVVRQKMY
+1100 RHNPIVRQKMY
-1111 SRAVTTATSGTDLNG
+1111 SRAVTTATSGTNG
-1126 TVAATADWSRTF
+1126 TVVATADWSRTF
-1138 NAVAQLY
+1138 NAVAQPY

-1154 VGNEGDGTSYRLR
+1154 VGNDWGTSYRLR

-1176 YYTLSGGWVKEETLP
+1176 YYTLSGGWVKKETLP

-1204 ESGFKPENA
+1204 VIGFNPENA
-1213 GRSFTFKLRNEEQGA
+1213 GSSFTFELRNEEQGA

-1259 IDSENVFGE
+1259 IDSENIFGG
-1268 EEGLVRISLSE
+1268 EEGLVRISLGE
-1279 NGNLSFD
+1279 NGDLSFD

-1298 QAFYVEASGDN
+1298 QAFYVEVSGDY
-1309 ASDNVDITYT
+1309 ASDNVNITYT
-1319 SNMFVQPFAS
+1319 SNMFVQPSAS

-1341 AAGEMKISAVS
+1341 TAGEMKISAVS

-1360 LLRSAGASDAYN
+1360 LLHSAGASDAYN
-1372 AKEDVITLIDEN
+1372 AKEDIVSLIDED
-1384 FMPKVKVYTVAGKR
+1384 FMPKVKVYTVADKR
-1398 ALDIQKIKN
+1398 ALDIQKMSN
-1407 AARVDLGFMVKDGS
+1407 ATRVGLGFMVKDGS
-1421 QQTKFTLNY
+1421 QQTEFTLDY

-1437 TLVDKQTGNRYLL
+1437 TLVDKQTGKRYLL

-1465 NGRFYLVKE
+1465 DGRFYLVKE

>member
-1 MRVFFQTSR
+1 MSVFFQTSR
-10 QRSFLSACRIARK
+10 QRSFLSACRIAGK

-42 SCRDEDLLPSVQSVE
+42 SCRDEDLLLSVQSVE
-57 HNGTRTEDNA
+57 HNGTRNETES
-67 NTSGLTISGDIKK
+67 TSGLDVVQDEIYGA
-80 FYDDKNNLLYSGYT
+80 T
-94 YAPSRRVPL
+94 YKPNCRVPL

-135 LDNSVKLTGLAE
+135 LDNSVSLKGLAE

-187 VLKGFWVKTYLK
+187 VLQGFWVKTYLK
-199 GEEQD
+199 GKEQD
-204 GSSTSGSGDDFQLLN
+204 GSSTSGSGDNFQLLN

-226 GGLSEISFTTTKPF
+226 GGLSEISFTTTEPF

-266 ENPKKIAASFGYYK
+266 ENPKKIAAKKHEYP
-280 EAETNSGL
+280 EAEGEETYSVPLVGGIGWKSCNELTNSDLTDGGILSIISGL
-288 GNTNNLIDEYPDNS
+288 SFKKFRVNFKENIPAE
-302 EQLSMLGHHE
+302 
-312 LYVDFNEKIVKDSE
+312 SE
-326 IGFKTGGLKTLDIDL
+326 IGFEATTGNILNADLGSTAMHGL
-341 TGLSLFELTN
+341 N
-351 NDVNNKYVWGN
+351 N
-362 EKVLSGGI
+362 EKSEIQTVSLATGV
-370 GISLLGTQD
+370 GISLASGNKSSFSFKADKELSGVQIDFPLSVKLGATT
-379 GSMSAIAKED
+379 I
-389 CYGVKIKLNTGLVG
+389 
-403 GLLDAILGLLGNTHY
+403 H
-418 YYAYSRDPVEIDV
+418 YAYSRDPVEIDV

-447 NLPTPSD
+447 NLLTPSE
-454 DGSVSYSL
+454 GTVTYSL
-462 DRWPSGATSPSISGN
+462 ISYPEGATSPSISGN

-503 YAVIHRDKK
+503 YAVIHRNKK

-521 MINTSANQGQY
+521 MINTSGNEVQY

-546 FNKINNRQNLVDDDY
+546 FNKINNRQNLVDGDY

-588 APQGG
+588 TPQG

-613 LKFFFIRLYN
+613 LKFFFIRLYK
-623 DGKEVFSGLTAEND
+623 DGEEVFSGLTAEND

-685 YEPVTCEEYAGTS
+685 YEPVTCEEYEGTS

-715 YAETKSSSAAS
+715 YAETKSSSVAS
-726 VGSTMNNLSYV
+726 VGTTMNNLSYV

-769 GQPVGAILRTPGYVL
+769 GQPLDAILRTPGYVL

-873 PDDQGGTDGITYKS
+873 PEDQGEIDIAYRS

-894 DETNDLGKVRI
+894 DETTYLGNVRI
-905 SVDAQ
+905 SVDA
-910 DDKVGTKLT
+910 KSELLGTELT

-938 QQDDKGY
+938 RQDDKGY

-977 WKRNAADT
+977 WKRNASDT

-1006 PTGATR
+1006 PAGATR
-1012 YPNLKAWGSV
+1012 YPNLNAWGSV

-1088 FTPLNGATYREV
+1088 FTPLKEDTYREV
-1100 RHNPVVRQKMY
+1100 RHNPIVRQKMY

-1126 TVAATADWSRTF
+1126 TVVATADWSRTF
-1138 NAVAQLY
+1138 NAVAQPY

-1154 VGNEGDGTSYRLR
+1154 VGNDWGTSYRLR

-1176 YYTLSGGWVKEETLP
+1176 YYTLSGGWVKKETLP

-1213 GRSFTFKLRNEEQGA
+1213 GRSFTFELRNKEQGA

-1259 IDSENVFGE
+1259 IDSENIFGGE
-1268 EEGLVRISLSE
+1268 DGLVRISLSE
-1279 NGNLSFD
+1279 NGDLSFD

-1298 QAFYVEASGDN
+1298 QAFYVEALEGYT
-1309 ASDNVDITYT
+1309 SDNVNITYT
-1319 SNMFVQPFAS
+1319 SDMFVQPSAS

-1341 AAGEMKISAVS
+1341 TVGEMKISAVS

-1372 AKEDVITLIDEN
+1372 AKEDVVSLIDED

-1407 AARVDLGFMVKDGS
+1407 AVRVDLGFMVKDGS
-1421 QQTKFTLNY
+1421 QQTEFTLDY

-1437 TLVDKQTGNRYLL
+1437 TLVDKQTGKRYLL

-1465 NGRFYLVKE
+1465 DGRFYLVKE

>member
-1 MRVFFQTSR
+1 MSVFFQTSR
-10 QRSFLSACRIARK
+10 QRSFLSACRIAGK
-23 KWSASVPLLLAA
+23 KWSASVPLFLAA

-42 SCRDEDLLPSVQSVE
+42 SCRDEDLLPSVQSFE
-57 HNGTRTEDNA
+57 QGGTRAEA
-67 NTSGLTISGDIKK
+67 ASTSGLDVVQ
-80 FYDDKNNLLYSGYT
+80 DAT
-94 YAPSRRVPL
+94 YGATYKPNCRVPL

-135 LDNSVKLTGLAE
+135 LDNFVSLKGLAE
-147 VNTGL
+147 VNAGL

-166 SSNGIK
+166 SSNVIK

-187 VLKGFWVKTYLK
+187 VLQGFWVKTYLK
-199 GEEQD
+199 GKEQD
-204 GSSTSGSGDDFQLLN
+204 GSSTSGSGDNFKLLN

-266 ENPKKIAASFGYYK
+266 ENPKKIAAEKHEYPY
-280 EAETNSGL
+280 AEQERPLHPLSKGDLVNES
-288 GNTNNLIDEYPDNS
+288 LIDGPVC
-302 EQLSMLGHHE
+302 E
-312 LYVDFNEKIVKDSE
+312 L
-326 IGFKTGGLKTLDIDL
+326 
-341 TGLSLFELTN
+341 
-351 NDVNNKYVWGN
+351 
-362 EKVLSGGI
+362 
-370 GISLLGTQD
+370 IS
-379 GSMSAIAKED
+379 
-389 CYGVKIKLNTGLVG
+389 
-403 GLLDAILGLLGNTHY
+403 GLLGGGLTCRVDFGATIPVGSEVGYYTTGGGLASISLGATKLNAYDTGDNNPQSINTESGIGVSALAGGAREFSMILTKENAQRLELDLPSGINLLSAVQVH
-418 YYAYSRDPVEIDV
+418 YAYSRDPVEIDV

-454 DGSVSYSL
+454 GTVSYSL
-462 DRWPSGATSPSISGN
+462 ISWPSGATSPSISGN
-477 RITGMTVNGDYVVQ
+477 HMTGMTVNGDYAVKAV
-491 AIYKRGEETSWS
+491 YTREEKETSWS
-503 YAVIHRDKK
+503 YAVIHRNKK
-512 EAEAGCNTM
+512 EAVAGCNTM

-546 FNKINNRQNLVDDDY
+546 FNKINNRQNLVDGDY

-593 GKTRVGFVMQTNNQL
+593 KTRVGFVMQTNNQL

-613 LKFFFIRLYN
+613 LKFFFIRLYK
-623 DGKEVFSGLTAEND
+623 DGEEVFSGLTAEND
-637 AVGVGLV
+637 AIGVGLV

-657 DQTFDQVELWTAG
+657 DKTFDQVELWTAG

-685 YEPVTCEEYAGTS
+685 YEPTTCEEYAGTS

-726 VGSTMNNLSYV
+726 VGATMNNLSYV

-769 GQPVGAILRTPGYVL
+769 GQPLGAILRTPGYVL

-823 AYMEVTPLQDYDE
+823 AYMEVTPLQGYDE

-873 PDDQGGTDGITYKS
+873 PDDQGETDIAYKS

-894 DETNDLGKVRI
+894 DETTYLGNVRI
-905 SVDAQ
+905 SVDA
-910 DDKVGTKLT
+910 KSELLGTELT
-919 FTCYPYNGNGQK
+919 FTCYPYNGNEQK
-931 IEQEAEL
+931 IEQKAEL

-977 WKRNAADT
+977 WKRNASDT
-985 DWNNWSNWTDGSP
+985 DWNNWNNWTDGSP

-1006 PTGATR
+1006 PAGATR

-1111 SRAVTTATSGTDLNG
+1111 SRAVTTATSGTNG
-1126 TVAATADWSRTF
+1126 TVAATVDWSRTF
-1138 NAVAQLY
+1138 NAVAQPY

-1154 VGNEGDGTSYRLR
+1154 VGNDWGTSYRLR

-1176 YYTLSGGWVKEETLP
+1176 YYTLSGGWVKKETLP

-1204 ESGFKPENA
+1204 VIGFNPENA
-1213 GRSFTFKLRNEEQGA
+1213 GSSFTFELRNEEQGA

-1259 IDSENVFGE
+1259 IDSESVFGE
-1268 EEGLVRISLSE
+1268 EEGLVRISLGK
-1279 NGNLSFD
+1279 NGDLSFN

-1298 QAFYVEASGDN
+1298 QAFYVEALEGYT
-1309 ASDNVDITYT
+1309 SDNVNITYT
-1319 SNMFVQPFAS
+1319 SDMFVQPSAS

-1341 AAGEMKISAVS
+1341 TAGEMKISAVS

-1360 LLRSAGASDAYN
+1360 LIRSAGASDAYN
-1372 AKEDVITLIDEN
+1372 AKEDIVSLIDED
-1384 FMPKVKVYTVAGKR
+1384 FMPKVKVYTVADKR
-1398 ALDIQKIKN
+1398 ALDIQKMSN
-1407 AARVDLGFMVKDGS
+1407 ATRVGLGFMVKDGS
-1421 QQTKFTLNY
+1421 QQTEFTLDY

-1437 TLVDKQTGNRYLL
+1437 TLVDKQTGKRYLL

-1465 NGRFYLVKE
+1465 DGRFYLVKE

>member
-1 MRVFFQTSR
+1 MSVFFQTSR
-10 QRSFLSACRIARK
+10 QRSFLSACRIAGK
-23 KWSASVPLLLAA
+23 KWSASVPLFLAA

-42 SCRDEDLLPSVQSVE
+42 SCRDEDLLPSVQSFE
-57 HNGTRTEDNA
+57 QGGTRAEA
-67 NTSGLTISGDIKK
+67 ASTSGLDVVQDT
-80 FYDDKNNLLYSGYT
+80 T
-94 YAPSRRVPL
+94 YGATYKPNCRVPL

-135 LDNSVKLTGLAE
+135 LDNFVSLKGLAE
-147 VNTGL
+147 VNAGL

-166 SSNGIK
+166 SSNVIK

-187 VLKGFWVKTYLK
+187 VLQGFWVKTYLK
-199 GEEQD
+199 GKEQD
-204 GSSTSGSGDDFQLLN
+204 GSSTSGSGDNFKLLN

-266 ENPKKIAASFGYYK
+266 ENPKKIAAEKHEYPY
-280 EAETNSGL
+280 AEQERPLHPLSKGDLVNES
-288 GNTNNLIDEYPDNS
+288 LIDGPVC
-302 EQLSMLGHHE
+302 E
-312 LYVDFNEKIVKDSE
+312 L
-326 IGFKTGGLKTLDIDL
+326 
-341 TGLSLFELTN
+341 
-351 NDVNNKYVWGN
+351 
-362 EKVLSGGI
+362 
-370 GISLLGTQD
+370 IS
-379 GSMSAIAKED
+379 
-389 CYGVKIKLNTGLVG
+389 
-403 GLLDAILGLLGNTHY
+403 GLLGGGLTCRVDFGATIPVGSEVGYYTTGGGLASISLGATKLNAYDTSDNNPQSINTESGIGVSALAGGAREFSMILTKKDTRRLELDLPSGINLLSAVQVH
-418 YYAYSRDPVEIDV
+418 YAYSRDPVEIDV

-454 DGSVSYSL
+454 GTVSYSL
-462 DRWPSGATSPSISGN
+462 ISWPSGATSPSISGN
-477 RITGMTVNGDYVVQ
+477 HMTGMTVNGDYAVKAV
-491 AIYKRGEETSWS
+491 YTREEKETSWS
-503 YAVIHRDKK
+503 YAVIHRNKK
-512 EAEAGCNTM
+512 EAVAGCNTM
-521 MINTSANQGQY
+521 MINTSENQGQY

-546 FNKINNRQNLVDDDY
+546 FNKINNRQNLVDGDY

-593 GKTRVGFVMQTNNQL
+593 KTRVGFVMQTNNQL

-613 LKFFFIRLYN
+613 LKFFFIRLYK
-623 DGKEVFSGLTAEND
+623 DGEEVFSGLTAEND
-637 AVGVGLV
+637 AIGVGLV

-657 DQTFDQVELWTAG
+657 DKTFDQVELWTAG

-726 VGSTMNNLSYV
+726 VGATMNNLSYV

-784 NASVLQNVTI
+784 NASVLQNVAI
-794 AAYNGGQAVA
+794 AAYYGGQAVA

-873 PDDQGGTDGITYKS
+873 PEDQGETDITYRS

-894 DETNDLGKVRI
+894 DETTYLGNVRI
-905 SVDAQ
+905 SVDA
-910 DDKVGTKLT
+910 KSELLGTELT

-931 IEQEAEL
+931 IEQKAEL

-977 WKRNAADT
+977 WKRNASDT

-998 WGCTNVVI
+998 WECTNVVI
-1006 PTGATR
+1006 PAGATR
-1012 YPNLKAWGSV
+1012 YPNLNAWGSV

-1074 VTGDMFVSPEMPAY
+1074 ITGDMFVSPEMPAY
-1088 FTPLNGATYREV
+1088 FTPLKEDTYREM
-1100 RHNPVVRQKMY
+1100 RHNPIVRQKMY
-1111 SRAVTTATSGTDLNG
+1111 SRAVTTATSGTNG
-1126 TVAATADWSRTF
+1126 TVVATADWSRTF
-1138 NAVAQLY
+1138 NAVAQPY

-1154 VGNEGDGTSYRLR
+1154 VGNDWGTSYRLR

-1176 YYTLSGGWVKEETLP
+1176 YYTLSGECVKKETLP
-1191 EGARNMNGKFAYE
+1191 VEARNMNGKFAYE
-1204 ESGFKPENA
+1204 VSGFNPENA
-1213 GRSFTFKLRNEEQGA
+1213 GNSFTFELRNDGKGA

-1242 IKTFLTENKQS
+1242 IKTFLTENKQF

-1259 IDSENVFGE
+1259 IDSESVFGE
-1268 EEGLVRISLSE
+1268 EKGLVRISLGK
-1279 NGNLSFD
+1279 NGDLSFN

-1298 QAFYVEASGDN
+1298 QAFYVEALEGYT
-1309 ASDNVDITYT
+1309 SDNVNITYT
-1319 SNMFVQPFAS
+1319 SDMFVQPSAS

-1341 AAGEMKISAVS
+1341 TAGEMKISAVS

-1360 LLRSAGASDAYN
+1360 LIRSAGASDAYN
-1372 AKEDVITLIDEN
+1372 AKEDIVSLIDED
-1384 FMPKVKVYTVAGKR
+1384 FMPKVKVYTVADKR
-1398 ALDIQKIKN
+1398 ALDIQKMSN
-1407 AARVDLGFMVKDGS
+1407 ATRVGLGFMVKDGS
-1421 QQTKFTLNY
+1421 QQTEFTLDY

-1437 TLVDKQTGNRYLL
+1437 TLVDKQTGKRYLL

-1465 NGRFYLVKE
+1465 DGRFYLVKE

>member
-1 MRVFFQTSR
+1 MSVFFQTSR
-10 QRSFLSACRIARK
+10 QRSFLSACRIAGK
-23 KWSASVPLLLAA
+23 KWSASVPLFLAA

-42 SCRDEDLLPSVQSVE
+42 SCRDEDLLPSVQSFE
-57 HNGTRTEDNA
+57 QGGTRAEA
-67 NTSGLTISGDIKK
+67 ASTSGLDVVQ
-80 FYDDKNNLLYSGYT
+80 DAT
-94 YAPSRRVPL
+94 YGATYKPNCRVPL

-135 LDNSVKLTGLAE
+135 LDNFVSLKGLAE
-147 VNTGL
+147 VNAGL

-166 SSNGIK
+166 SSNVIK

-182 LLSLN
+182 LLSLD

-204 GSSTSGSGDDFQLLN
+204 GSSTLGSGENFQLLN

-245 GCASIDVDVL
+245 GCASISVEVL

-266 ENPKKIAASFGYYK
+266 ENPKKIAAEK
-280 EAETNSGL
+280 H
-288 GNTNNLIDEYPDNS
+288 EYPYA
-302 EQLSMLGHHE
+302 EQERPLHPLSKGDLVNESLTDGPVCE
-312 LYVDFNEKIVKDSE
+312 L
-326 IGFKTGGLKTLDIDL
+326 
-341 TGLSLFELTN
+341 
-351 NDVNNKYVWGN
+351 
-362 EKVLSGGI
+362 
-370 GISLLGTQD
+370 IS
-379 GSMSAIAKED
+379 
-389 CYGVKIKLNTGLVG
+389 
-403 GLLDAILGLLGNTHY
+403 GLLGGLTCRVDFGATIPVGSEVGYYTKGGGLASISLGATKLNAYDTGDNNPQSINTESGIGVSALAGGAREFSMILTKKDTRRLELDLPSGINLLSAVQVH
-418 YYAYSRDPVEIDV
+418 YAYSRDPVEIDV

-447 NLPTPSD
+447 NLPTPSE
-454 DGSVSYSL
+454 GTVIYSL
-462 DRWPSGATSPSISGN
+462 ISWPSGATSPSISGN
-477 RITGMTVNGDYVVQ
+477 HMTGMTVNGDYVVK
-491 AIYKRGEETSWS
+491 AVYTREEKETSWS
-503 YAVIHRDKK
+503 YAVIHRNKK
-512 EAEAGCNTM
+512 EAVAGCNTM
-521 MINTSANQGQY
+521 MINTSGNEGQY

-546 FNKINNRQNLVDDDY
+546 FNKINNRQNLVDGDY

-593 GKTRVGFVMQTNNQL
+593 KTRVGFVMQTNNQL

-613 LKFFFIRLYN
+613 LKFFFIRLYK
-623 DGKEVFSGLTAEND
+623 DGEEVFSGLTAEND
-637 AVGVGLV
+637 AIGVGLV

-657 DQTFDQVELWTAG
+657 DKTFDQVELWTAG

-685 YEPVTCEEYAGTS
+685 YEPTTCEEYAGTS

-726 VGSTMNNLSYV
+726 VGATMNNLSYV

-769 GQPVGAILRTPGYVL
+769 GQPLGAILRTPGYVL

-873 PDDQGGTDGITYKS
+873 PDDQGETDITYRS

-894 DETNDLGKVRI
+894 DETTYLGNVRI
-905 SVDAQ
+905 SVDA
-910 DDKVGTKLT
+910 KSELLGTELT
-919 FTCYPYNGNGQK
+919 FTCYPYNGNEQK
-931 IEQEAEL
+931 IEQKAEL

-977 WKRNAADT
+977 WKRNTADT

-1006 PTGATR
+1006 PAGATR

-1074 VTGDMFVSPEMPAY
+1074 ITGDMFVSPEMPAY

-1100 RHNPVVRQKMY
+1100 RHNPIVRQKMY

-1126 TVAATADWSRTF
+1126 TVASTADWSRTF

-1176 YYTLSGGWVKEETLP
+1176 YYTLSGRWVKKETLP

-1259 IDSENVFGE
+1259 IDSESVFGE
-1268 EEGLVRISLSE
+1268 EEGLVRISLGK
-1279 NGNLSFD
+1279 NGDLSFD

-1298 QAFYVEASGDN
+1298 QAFYVEALEGYT
-1309 ASDNVDITYT
+1309 SDNVNITYT
-1319 SNMFVQPFAS
+1319 SDMFVQPSAS

-1341 AAGEMKISAVS
+1341 TAGEMKISAVS

-1360 LLRSAGASDAYN
+1360 LIRSAGASDAYN
-1372 AKEDVITLIDEN
+1372 AKEDIVSLIDED
-1384 FMPKVKVYTVAGKR
+1384 FMPKVKVYTVADKR
-1398 ALDIQKIKN
+1398 ALDIQKMSN
-1407 AARVDLGFMVKDGS
+1407 ATRVGLGFMVKDAS
-1421 QQTKFTLNY
+1421 QQTEFTLDY

-1437 TLVDKQTGNRYLL
+1437 TLVDKQTGKRYLL

-1465 NGRFYLVKE
+1465 DGRFYLVKE

>member
-1 MRVFFQTSR
+1 MSVFFQTSR
-10 QRSFLSACRIARK
+10 QRSFLSACRIAGK
-23 KWSASVPLLLAA
+23 KWSASVPLFLAA

-42 SCRDEDLLPSVQSVE
+42 SCRDEDLLPSVQSFE
-57 HNGTRTEDNA
+57 QGGTRAEA
-67 NTSGLTISGDIKK
+67 ASTSGLDVVQGA
-80 FYDDKNNLLYSGYT
+80 T
-94 YAPSRRVPL
+94 YGATYKPNCRVPL

-135 LDNSVKLTGLAE
+135 LDNSVSLKGLAE
-147 VNTGL
+147 VNAGL

-172 VGFLYKDPGG
+172 VGFLYKAPGG

-187 VLKGFWVKTYLK
+187 VLQGFWVKTYLK

-204 GSSTSGSGDDFQLLN
+204 GSSTSGSGDNFKLLN

-245 GCASIDVDVL
+245 GCASIDVEVL

-266 ENPKKIAASFGYYK
+266 ENPKKIAA
-280 EAETNSGL
+280 ETYAYPTAKQEKPAHWGTGDLVNK
-288 GNTNNLIDEYPDNS
+288 NLNDGPVC
-302 EQLSMLGHHE
+302 E
-312 LYVDFNEKIVKDSE
+312 LVS
-326 IGFKTGGLKTLDIDL
+326 
-341 TGLSLFELTN
+341 
-351 NDVNNKYVWGN
+351 
-362 EKVLSGGI
+362 
-370 GISLLGTQD
+370 
-379 GSMSAIAKED
+379 
-389 CYGVKIKLNTGLVG
+389 
-403 GLLDAILGLLGNTHY
+403 GLLGGLTCRVDFGATIPVGSEVGYYTTGGGLASISLGATKLNAYDTGDNNPQSINTESGIGVSALAGGAREFSMILTKKDTRRLELDLPSGINLLSAVQVH
-418 YYAYSRDPVEIDV
+418 YAYSRDPVEIDV

-447 NLPTPSD
+447 NLPTPSE
-454 DGSVSYSL
+454 GTVIYSL
-462 DRWPSGATSPSISGN
+462 ISSPNGVTSPEISGN
-477 RITGMTVNGDYVVQ
+477 HITGMTVNGDYVVK
-491 AIYKRGEETSWS
+491 AVYTREEKEISWS
-503 YAVIHRDKK
+503 YAVIHRNKK

-521 MINTSANQGQY
+521 MINTSGNEGQY

-546 FNKINNRQNLVDDDY
+546 FNKINNRQNLVDGDY

-588 APQGG
+588 ALQGG

-613 LKFFFIRLYN
+613 LKFFFIRLYK

-657 DQTFDQVELWTAG
+657 DRTFDQVELWTAG

-715 YAETKSSSAAS
+715 YAETKSSSVAS
-726 VGSTMNNLSYV
+726 VGATTNNLSYV

-756 RSTVAVKFNSIRG
+756 RPTVAVKFNSIRG
-769 GQPVGAILRTPGYVL
+769 GQPLGAILRTPGYVL

-804 SESTSGGLASIEVI
+804 SESTSSGLASIEVI

-823 AYMEVTPLQDYDE
+823 AYMEVTPLQDYNE

-873 PDDQGGTDGITYKS
+873 LEVQGEIDIVYRD

-894 DETNDLGKVRI
+894 DETTYLGNVRI
-905 SVDAQ
+905 SVDA
-910 DDKVGTKLT
+910 KPELLGTELT

-931 IEQEAEL
+931 IEQEAAL
-938 QQDDKGY
+938 QQDNNGY

-977 WKRNAADT
+977 WKRNALDT
-985 DWNNWSNWTDGSP
+985 DWNNWNNWTDGSP

-1006 PTGATR
+1006 PAGATR
-1012 YPNLKAWGSV
+1012 YPNLNAWGSV

-1111 SRAVTTATSGTDLNG
+1111 SRAVTTATSGTDPNG
-1126 TVAATADWSRTF
+1126 TVVATADWSRTF
-1138 NAVAQLY
+1138 NAVAQPY

-1154 VGNEGDGTSYRLR
+1154 VGNDWGTSYRLR

-1176 YYTLSGGWVKEETLP
+1176 YYTLSGGWVKKETLP

-1204 ESGFKPENA
+1204 VIGFNPENA
-1213 GRSFTFKLRNEEQGA
+1213 GSSFTFELRNEEQGA
-1228 TYFVAGNPF
+1228 TCFVAGNPF

-1259 IDSENVFGE
+1259 IDSENIFGGK
-1268 EEGLVRISLSE
+1268 EGLVRISLGE
-1279 NGNLSFD
+1279 NGDLSFD

-1298 QAFYVEASGDN
+1298 QAFYVEVSGDY
-1309 ASDNVDITYT
+1309 ASDNVNITYT
-1319 SNMFVQPFAS
+1319 SNMFVQPSAS

-1341 AAGEMKISAVS
+1341 TAGEMKISAVS

-1372 AKEDVITLIDEN
+1372 AKEDIVSLIDED
-1384 FMPKVKVYTVAGKR
+1384 FMPKVKVYTVADKR
-1398 ALDIQKIKN
+1398 ALDIQKMSN
-1407 AARVDLGFMVKDGS
+1407 ATRVGLGFMVKDGS
-1421 QQTKFTLNY
+1421 QQTEFTLDY

-1437 TLVDKQTGNRYLL
+1437 TLVDKQTGKRYLL

-1465 NGRFYLVKE
+1465 DGRFYLVKE

>member
-1 MRVFFQTSR
+1 MSVFFQTSR
-10 QRSFLSACRIARK
+10 QRSFLSACRIAGK
-23 KWSASVPLLLAA
+23 KWSASVPLFLAA

-42 SCRDEDLLPSVQSVE
+42 SCRDEDLLPSVQSFE
-57 HNGTRTEDNA
+57 QGGTRAEA
-67 NTSGLTISGDIKK
+67 ASTSGLDVVQGA
-80 FYDDKNNLLYSGYT
+80 T
-94 YAPSRRVPL
+94 YGATYKPNCRVPL

-135 LDNSVKLTGLAE
+135 LDNSVSLKGLAE
-147 VNTGL
+147 VNAGL

-172 VGFLYKDPGG
+172 VGFLYKAPGG

-187 VLKGFWVKTYLK
+187 VLQGFWVKTYLK

-204 GSSTSGSGDDFQLLN
+204 GSSTSGSGDNFKLLN

-245 GCASIDVDVL
+245 GCASIDVEVL

-266 ENPKKIAASFGYYK
+266 ENPKKIAAETYAYPTAKQEKPAHWGTGDLVNKNLNDGPVCELVSGLLGGGLTCRVDFGATIPVGSEVGYY
-280 EAETNSGL
+280 T
-288 GNTNNLIDEYPDNS
+288 
-302 EQLSMLGHHE
+302 
-312 LYVDFNEKIVKDSE
+312 
-326 IGFKTGGLKTLDIDL
+326 TGGGLASISLGATKLNAYD
-341 TGLSLFELTN
+341 TGDN
-351 NDVNNKYVWGN
+351 NPQSINT
-362 EKVLSGGI
+362 ESGI
-370 GISLLGTQD
+370 GV
-379 GSMSAIAKED
+379 SA
-389 CYGVKIKLNTGLVG
+389 LVG
-403 GLLDAILGLLGNTHY
+403 GAREFSMILTKKDTRRLELDLPSGINLLSAVKVH
-418 YYAYSRDPVEIDV
+418 YAYSRDPVEIDV

-447 NLPTPSD
+447 NLPTPSE
-454 DGSVSYSL
+454 GTVIYSL
-462 DRWPSGATSPSISGN
+462 ISWPSGATSPSISGN
-477 RITGMTVNGDYVVQ
+477 HMTGMTVNGDYVVK
-491 AIYKRGEETSWS
+491 AVYTREEKEISWS
-503 YAVIHRDKK
+503 YAVIHRNKK

-546 FNKINNRQNLVDDDY
+546 FNKINNRQNLVDGDY

-593 GKTRVGFVMQTNNQL
+593 KTRVGFVMQTNNQL

-613 LKFFFIRLYN
+613 LKFFFIRLYK
-623 DGKEVFSGLTAEND
+623 DGEEVFSGLTAEND

-657 DQTFDQVELWTAG
+657 DKTFDQVELWTAG

-685 YEPVTCEEYAGTS
+685 YEPTTCEEYAGTS
-698 EACMEMI
+698 EACMEII

-715 YAETKSSSAAS
+715 YAETKSSSVAS
-726 VGSTMNNLSYV
+726 VGTTMNNLSYV

-769 GQPVGAILRTPGYVL
+769 GQPLGAILRTPGYVL

-823 AYMEVTPLQDYDE
+823 AYMEVTPLQGYDE

-873 PDDQGGTDGITYKS
+873 PDDQGETDIAYKS

-894 DETNDLGKVRI
+894 DETTYLGNVRI
-905 SVDAQ
+905 FVDAQ

-938 QQDDKGY
+938 RQDDKGY

-977 WKRNAADT
+977 WKRNASDT

-1006 PTGATR
+1006 PAGATR
-1012 YPNLKAWGSV
+1012 YPNLNAWGSV

-1111 SRAVTTATSGTDLNG
+1111 SRAVTTATSGTDPNG
-1126 TVAATADWSRTF
+1126 TVAATVDWSRTF
-1138 NAVAQLY
+1138 NAVAQPY

-1154 VGNEGDGTSYRLR
+1154 VGNDWGTSYRLR

-1176 YYTLSGGWVKEETLP
+1176 YYTLSGGWVKKETLP

-1204 ESGFKPENA
+1204 VIGFNPENA
-1213 GRSFTFKLRNEEQGA
+1213 GSSFTFELRNEEQGA

-1259 IDSENVFGE
+1259 IDSESVFGG
-1268 EEGLVRISLSE
+1268 EEGLVRISLGE
-1279 NGNLSFD
+1279 NGDLSFD

-1298 QAFYVEASGDN
+1298 QAFYVEALEGYT
-1309 ASDNVDITYT
+1309 SDNVNITYT
-1319 SNMFVQPFAS
+1319 SDMFVQPSAS

-1360 LLRSAGASDAYN
+1360 LIRSAGASDAYN
-1372 AKEDVITLIDEN
+1372 AKEDIVSLIDED
-1384 FMPKVKVYTVAGKR
+1384 FMPKVKVYTVADKR
-1398 ALDIQKIKN
+1398 ALDIQEMSN
-1407 AARVDLGFMVKDGS
+1407 ATRVDLGFMVKDGS
-1421 QQTKFTLNY
+1421 QQTEFTLDY

-1437 TLVDKQTGNRYLL
+1437 TLVDKQTGKRYLL

-1465 NGRFYLVKE
+1465 DGRFYLVKE

>member
-10 QRSFLSACRIARK
+10 QRSFLSACRIAGK

-57 HNGTRTEDNA
+57 HNGTRTETA
-67 NTSGLTISGDIKK
+67 STSGLDVEQ
-80 FYDDKNNLLYSGYT
+80 NET
-94 YAPSRRVPL
+94 YGATYKPNRRVPL

-117 VGVLSN
+117 VGVLSS
-123 SDNKLEYLVDKN
+123 SDNKLEYLVDKD
-135 LDNSVKLTGLAE
+135 LTNSVSLKGLAE

-187 VLKGFWVKTYLK
+187 VLKGFWIKTYLK
-199 GEEQD
+199 GKKQD
-204 GSSTSGSGDDFQLLN
+204 GSSTSGSGDSFQLLN

-226 GGLSEISFTTTKPF
+226 GGLSEISFTTTEPF

-245 GCASIDVDVL
+245 GCGSISVDVL

-266 ENPKKIAASFGYYK
+266 DNPEKIAASFGYYTK
-280 EAETNSGL
+280 AETNPGSITGL
-288 GNTNNLIDEYPDNS
+288 GNTNNLIDDSPYNS
-302 EQLSMLGHHE
+302 EQLSKLGHHE
-312 LYVDFNEKIVKDSE
+312 LYVDFNEKIVKGSE
-326 IGFKTGGLKTLDIDL
+326 IGFKTGGFKTLDINL

-403 GLLDAILGLLGNTHY
+403 GLLDTVLGLLGNTYY

-454 DGSVSYSL
+454 GTVSYS
-462 DRWPSGATSPSISGN
+462 PISYPEGATPPNISGN
-477 RITGMTVNGDYVVQ
+477 HMTGMTVNGDYVIRAV
-491 AIYKRGEETSWS
+491 YTREGETSWS
-503 YAVIHRDKK
+503 YAVIHRNKK

-521 MINTSANQGQY
+521 MINTSENQGQY

-546 FNKINNRQNLVDDDY
+546 FNKINDRPNLVDGDY

-581 VHSSQDI
+581 IHSSQDI

-593 GKTRVGFVMQTNNQL
+593 EKTRVGFVMQTNNQL

-613 LKFFFIRLYN
+613 LKFFFIRLYK
-623 DGKEVFSGLTAEND
+623 DGEEVFSGLTAEND

-675 LNTFRLYYAF
+675 LNIFRLYYAF

-726 VGSTMNNLSYV
+726 VGATMNNLSYV

-769 GQPVGAILRTPGYVL
+769 GQPVGAILRTLGYVL

-910 DDKVGTKLT
+910 DDKTKLT

-938 QQDDKGY
+938 QHDDKGY

-985 DWNNWSNWTDGSP
+985 DWNNWNNWTDGSP

-1012 YPNLKAWGSV
+1012 YPVLKPWSSEAT
-1022 DKFYGG
+1022 FYGG
-1028 NYCANIHF
+1028 NYCENIHF

-1047 LEYDCAYVE
+1047 LEYSRAYVE
-1056 MEVQS
+1056 MEMA
-1061 GMYHMISTPLHGM
+1061 GATPRMISIPLQGM
-1074 VTGDMFVSPEMPAY
+1074 VTGDMFVSSEMPAY
-1088 FTPLNGATYREV
+1088 FTPLNNETYPEV
-1100 RHNPVVRQKMY
+1100 RHNPLVRQQMY
-1111 SRAVTTATSGTDLNG
+1111 SRAVTTATSGKNDPDSTI
-1126 TVAATADWSRTF
+1126 AATADWSRTF
-1138 NAVAQLY
+1138 NAVAQPY
-1145 EQAQGIKMM
+1145 EQAQGIMLM
-1154 VGNEGDGTSYRLR
+1154 VGSEGDGTSYRLR
-1167 FPKAYTEYN
+1167 FPKDYTAYN
-1176 YYTLSGGWVKEETLP
+1176 YYTLSGGWVKSEPLQN
-1191 EGARNMNGKFAYE
+1191 GARDKNGRFTYE
-1204 ESGFKPENA
+1204 ESGFTPENV
-1213 GRSFTFKLRNEEQGA
+1213 RNSFTFKLRNDKQGA
-1228 TYFVAGNPF
+1228 IYFVAGNPF

-1242 IKTFLTENKQS
+1242 IQEFLQQNSGS
-1253 VQAIRI
+1253 VSAIVL
-1259 IDSENVFGE
+1259 SEKGE
-1268 EEGLVRISLSE
+1268 QITISLDLKD
-1279 NGNLSFD
+1279 GIR
-1286 VAGEQSNTIAPL
+1286 TIAPL
-1298 QAFYVEASGDN
+1298 QAFYVVSTN
-1309 ASDNVDITYT
+1309 TNSTQLDITYT
-1319 SNMFVQPFAS
+1319 SDMFVQPSAS
-1329 TATRSSRSASVP
+1329 TATRSSRSASDP

-1372 AKEDVITLIDEN
+1372 AKEDVISLIDEH

-1430 GSNWKGW
+1430 GSNRKGW
-1437 TLVDKQTGNRYLL
+1437 TLVDKQTGNRYRLE
-1450 DGTSLTVNAGAMKSN
+1450 GNPLTVNAGIMKTNS
-1465 NGRFYLVKE
+1465 GRFYLVKE

>member
-1 MRVFFQTSR
+1 MSVFFQTSR
-10 QRSFLSACRIARK
+10 QRSFLSACRIAGK
-23 KWSASVPLLLAA
+23 KWSASVPLFLAA

-42 SCRDEDLLPSVQSVE
+42 SCRDEDLLPSVQSFE
-57 HNGTRTEDNA
+57 QGGTRAEA
-67 NTSGLTISGDIKK
+67 ASTSGLDVVQGA
-80 FYDDKNNLLYSGYT
+80 T
-94 YAPSRRVPL
+94 YGATYKPNCRVPL

-135 LDNSVKLTGLAE
+135 LDNSVSLKGLAE
-147 VNTGL
+147 VNAWL

-172 VGFLYKDPGG
+172 VGFLYKAPGG

-187 VLKGFWVKTYLK
+187 VLQGFWVKTYLK

-204 GSSTSGSGDDFQLLN
+204 GSSTSGSGDNFKLLN

-245 GCASIDVDVL
+245 GCASIDVEVL

-266 ENPKKIAASFGYYK
+266 ENPKKIAAETYAYPTAKQEKPAHWGTGDLVNKNLNDGPVCELVSGLLGGLTCRVDFGATIPVGSEVGYY
-280 EAETNSGL
+280 T
-288 GNTNNLIDEYPDNS
+288 
-302 EQLSMLGHHE
+302 
-312 LYVDFNEKIVKDSE
+312 
-326 IGFKTGGLKTLDIDL
+326 TGGGLASISLGATKLNAYD
-341 TGLSLFELTN
+341 TGDN
-351 NDVNNKYVWGN
+351 NPQSINT
-362 EKVLSGGI
+362 ESGI
-370 GISLLGTQD
+370 GV
-379 GSMSAIAKED
+379 SA
-389 CYGVKIKLNTGLVG
+389 LVG
-403 GLLDAILGLLGNTHY
+403 GAREFSMILTKKDTRRLELDLPSGINLLSAVKVH
-418 YYAYSRDPVEIDV
+418 YAYSRDPVEIDV

-447 NLPTPSD
+447 NLPTPSE
-454 DGSVSYSL
+454 GTVIYSL
-462 DRWPSGATSPSISGN
+462 ISWPSGATSPSISGN
-477 RITGMTVNGDYVVQ
+477 HMTGMTVNGDYVVK
-491 AIYKRGEETSWS
+491 AVYTRGEETSWS
-503 YAVIHRDKK
+503 YAVIHRNKK
-512 EAEAGCNTM
+512 EAVAGCNTM
-521 MINTSANQGQY
+521 MINTSGNEGQY

-546 FNKINNRQNLVDDDY
+546 FNKINNRQNLVDGDY

-593 GKTRVGFVMQTNNQL
+593 KTRVGFVMQTNNQL

-613 LKFFFIRLYN
+613 LKFFFIRLYK
-623 DGKEVFSGLTAEND
+623 DGEEVFSGLTAEND

-685 YEPVTCEEYAGTS
+685 YEPTTCEEYAGTS

-715 YAETKSSSAAS
+715 YAETKFSSAAS
-726 VGSTMNNLSYV
+726 VGATMNNLSYV

-743 TAASIVAGVSLIS
+743 TAASIVTGVSLIS

-784 NASVLQNVTI
+784 NASVLQNVAI

-836 VRISFPSLADALET
+836 VRISFPSLADALKT
-850 VWLSGFYIRPD
+850 IWLSGFYIRPD

-873 PDDQGGTDGITYKS
+873 LEVQGEIDIVYRD

-894 DETNDLGKVRI
+894 GKTTYLGNVRI
-905 SVDAQ
+905 SVDA
-910 DDKVGTKLT
+910 KPELLGTELT

-931 IEQEAEL
+931 IEQEAAL
-938 QQDDKGY
+938 QQDNNGY
-945 FFELSLPVGD
+945 FFKLSLPVGD

-966 LRAQVHPLKTT
+966 LRAQIHPLKTT
-977 WKRNAADT
+977 WKRNALDT

-998 WGCTNVVI
+998 WGCTKVVI
-1006 PTGATR
+1006 PAGATR
-1012 YPNLKAWGSV
+1012 YPNLNAWGSV

-1111 SRAVTTATSGTDLNG
+1111 SRAVTTATSGTDPNG
-1126 TVAATADWSRTF
+1126 TVVATADWSRTF
-1138 NAVAQLY
+1138 NAVAQPY

-1154 VGNEGDGTSYRLR
+1154 VGNDWGTSYRLR

-1176 YYTLSGGWVKEETLP
+1176 YYTLSGGWVKKETLP

-1204 ESGFKPENA
+1204 VIGFNPENA
-1213 GRSFTFKLRNEEQGA
+1213 GSSFTFELRNEEQGA
-1228 TYFVAGNPF
+1228 TCFVAGNPF

-1259 IDSENVFGE
+1259 IDSENIFGGK
-1268 EEGLVRISLSE
+1268 EGLVRISLGE
-1279 NGNLSFD
+1279 NGDLSFD

-1298 QAFYVEASGDN
+1298 QAFYVEVSGDY
-1309 ASDNVDITYT
+1309 ASDNVNITYT
-1319 SNMFVQPFAS
+1319 SNMFVQPSAS

-1341 AAGEMKISAVS
+1341 TAGEMKISAVS

-1372 AKEDVITLIDEN
+1372 AKEDIVSLIDED
-1384 FMPKVKVYTVAGKR
+1384 FMPKVKVYTVADKR
-1398 ALDIQKIKN
+1398 ALDIQKMSN
-1407 AARVDLGFMVKDGS
+1407 ATRVGLGFMVKDGS
-1421 QQTKFTLNY
+1421 QQTEFTLDY

-1437 TLVDKQTGNRYLL
+1437 TLVDKQTGKRYLL

-1465 NGRFYLVKE
+1465 DGRFYLVKE

>member
-1 MRVFFQTSR
+1 MSVFFQTSR
-10 QRSFLSACRIARK
+10 QRSFLSACRIAGK
-23 KWSASVPLLLAA
+23 KWSASVPLFLAA

-42 SCRDEDLLPSVQSVE
+42 SCRDEDLLPSVQSFE
-57 HNGTRTEDNA
+57 QGGTRAEA
-67 NTSGLTISGDIKK
+67 ASTSGLDVVQDATGA
-80 FYDDKNNLLYSGYT
+80 T
-94 YAPSRRVPL
+94 YKPNCRVPL

-135 LDNSVKLTGLAE
+135 LDNSVSLKGLAE
-147 VNTGL
+147 VNAGL

-172 VGFLYKDPGG
+172 VGFLYKAPGG

-187 VLKGFWVKTYLK
+187 VLQGFWVKTYLK
-199 GEEQD
+199 GKEQD
-204 GSSTSGSGDDFQLLN
+204 GSSTSGSGDKFQLLN

-245 GCASIDVDVL
+245 GCASISVEVL

-266 ENPKKIAASFGYYK
+266 ENPKKIAAEKHEYPYAEQERPLHPLSKGDLVNESLIDGPVCELVSGLLGGLTCRVDFGATIPVGSEVGYY
-280 EAETNSGL
+280 T
-288 GNTNNLIDEYPDNS
+288 
-302 EQLSMLGHHE
+302 
-312 LYVDFNEKIVKDSE
+312 
-326 IGFKTGGLKTLDIDL
+326 TGGGLASISLGATKLNAYD
-341 TGLSLFELTN
+341 TGDN
-351 NDVNNKYVWGN
+351 NPQSINT
-362 EKVLSGGI
+362 ESGI
-370 GISLLGTQD
+370 GV
-379 GSMSAIAKED
+379 SA
-389 CYGVKIKLNTGLVG
+389 LVG
-403 GLLDAILGLLGNTHY
+403 GAREFSMILTKKDTRRLELDLPSGINLLSAVKVH
-418 YYAYSRDPVEIDV
+418 YAYSRDPVEIDV

-447 NLPTPSD
+447 NLPTPSE
-454 DGSVSYSL
+454 GSVIYSL
-462 DRWPSGATSPSISGN
+462 ISWPSGATSPSISGN
-477 RITGMTVNGDYVVQ
+477 HMTGMTVNGDYAVKAV
-491 AIYKRGEETSWS
+491 YTREEKETSWS
-503 YAVIHRDKK
+503 YAVIHRNKK

-521 MINTSANQGQY
+521 MINTSGNKGQY

-546 FNKINNRQNLVDDDY
+546 FNKINNRQNLVDGDY

-613 LKFFFIRLYN
+613 LKFFFIRLYK

-657 DQTFDQVELWTAG
+657 DRTFDQVELWTAG

-715 YAETKSSSAAS
+715 YAETKSSSVAS
-726 VGSTMNNLSYV
+726 VGATTNNLSYV

-769 GQPVGAILRTPGYVL
+769 GQPLGAILRMPGYVL

-804 SESTSGGLASIEVI
+804 SESTSSGLASIEVI

-823 AYMEVTPLQDYDE
+823 AYMEVTPLQDYNE

-873 PDDQGGTDGITYKS
+873 LEVQGEIDIVYRD

-894 DETNDLGKVRI
+894 DETTYLGNVRI

-938 QQDDKGY
+938 RQDDKGY

-977 WKRNAADT
+977 WKRNASDT

-1006 PTGATR
+1006 PAGATR
-1012 YPNLKAWGSV
+1012 YPDLNAWGSV

-1111 SRAVTTATSGTDLNG
+1111 SRAVTTATSGTDPNG

-1138 NAVAQLY
+1138 NAVAQPY

-1154 VGNEGDGTSYRLR
+1154 VGNDWGTSYRLR

-1176 YYTLSGGWVKEETLP
+1176 YYTLSGGWVKKETLP

-1204 ESGFKPENA
+1204 VIGFNPENA
-1213 GRSFTFKLRNEEQGA
+1213 GSSFTFELRNEEQGA

-1259 IDSENVFGE
+1259 IDSKNIFGG
-1268 EEGLVRISLSE
+1268 EEGLVRISLGE
-1279 NGNLSFD
+1279 NGDLSFD

-1298 QAFYVEASGDN
+1298 QAFYVEVSGDY
-1309 ASDNVDITYT
+1309 ASDNVNITYT
-1319 SNMFVQPFAS
+1319 SNMFVQPSAS

-1341 AAGEMKISAVS
+1341 TAGEMKISAVS

-1372 AKEDVITLIDEN
+1372 AKEDIVSLIDED
-1384 FMPKVKVYTVAGKR
+1384 FMPKVKVYTVADKR
-1398 ALDIQKIKN
+1398 ALDIQKMSN
-1407 AARVDLGFMVKDGS
+1407 ATRVGLGFMVKDGS
-1421 QQTKFTLNY
+1421 QQTEFTLDY

-1437 TLVDKQTGNRYLL
+1437 TLVDKQTGKRYLL

-1465 NGRFYLVKE
+1465 DGRFYLVKE

>member
-1 MRVFFQTSR
+1 MSVFFQTSR
-10 QRSFLSACRIARK
+10 QRSFLSACRIAGK

-57 HNGTRTEDNA
+57 HNGTRNETES
-67 NTSGLTISGDIKK
+67 TSGLDVVQDEIYGA
-80 FYDDKNNLLYSGYT
+80 T
-94 YAPSRRVPL
+94 YKPNCRVPL

-135 LDNSVKLTGLAE
+135 LDNSVSLKGLAE
-147 VNTGL
+147 LNTGL
-152 PILSVKDVN
+152 PILSVRDVN

-166 SSNGIK
+166 SNGIK

-182 LLSLN
+182 LLSLD

-204 GSSTSGSGDDFQLLN
+204 GSSTSGSGDKFQLLN

-245 GCASIDVDVL
+245 GCASISVEVL

-266 ENPKKIAASFGYYK
+266 ENPKKIAAK
-280 EAETNSGL
+280 EH
-288 GNTNNLIDEYPDNS
+288 EYPDAKQERPS
-302 EQLSMLGHHE
+302 
-312 LYVDFNEKIVKDSE
+312 
-326 IGFKTGGLKTLDIDL
+326 
-341 TGLSLFELTN
+341 TN
-351 NDVNNKYVWGN
+351 ITD
-362 EKVLSGGI
+362 
-370 GISLLGTQD
+370 LLGRNLVDSDISNGPTCELL
-379 GSMSAIAKED
+379 S
-389 CYGVKIKLNTGLVG
+389 GLVG
-403 GLLDAILGLLGNTHY
+403 GGLTCRVNFGATIPVGSEVGYYTTGGGLASIFLGATELNAYDTSDNNPQSINTESGIGVSALAGGAREFSMILTKENAQRLELDLPSGINLLSAVQVH
-418 YYAYSRDPVEIDV
+418 YAYSRDPVEIDV

-447 NLPTPSD
+447 DLPTPSE
-454 DGSVSYSL
+454 GSVTYSL
-462 DRWPSGATSPSISGN
+462 ISWPSGATSPSISGN
-477 RITGMTVNGDYVVQ
+477 HMTGMTVNGDYVVK
-491 AIYKRGEETSWS
+491 AIYTREGETSLL

-512 EAEAGCNTM
+512 EVVAGCNTM

-546 FNKINNRQNLVDDDY
+546 FNKINNRQNLVDGDY

-593 GKTRVGFVMQTNNQL
+593 RKTRVGFVMQTNNQL

-613 LKFFFIRLYN
+613 LKFFFIRLYK

-715 YAETKSSSAAS
+715 YAETKSSSVAS
-726 VGSTMNNLSYV
+726 VGTTMNNLSYV

-769 GQPVGAILRTPGYVL
+769 GQPLGAILRTPGYVL

-804 SESTSGGLASIEVI
+804 SESTAGGLASIEVI

-873 PDDQGGTDGITYKS
+873 PDDQGETDIAYKS

-894 DETNDLGKVRI
+894 DETTYLGNVRI
-905 SVDAQ
+905 FVDAQ

-977 WKRNAADT
+977 WKRNTADT

-1006 PTGATR
+1006 PAGATR

-1088 FTPLNGATYREV
+1088 FTPLKEDTYREV
-1100 RHNPVVRQKMY
+1100 RHNPIVRQKMY

-1126 TVAATADWSRTF
+1126 TVASTADWSRTF

-1176 YYTLSGGWVKEETLP
+1176 YYTLSGRWVKEETLP

-1242 IKTFLTENKQS
+1242 IKTFLTENKRS

-1319 SNMFVQPFAS
+1319 SDMFVQPSAS

-1372 AKEDVITLIDEN
+1372 AKEDIVSLIDED
-1384 FMPKVKVYTVAGKR
+1384 FMPKVKVYTVADKR
-1398 ALDIQKIKN
+1398 ALDIQKMSN
-1407 AARVDLGFMVKDGS
+1407 ATRVGLGFMVKDAS
-1421 QQTKFTLNY
+1421 QQTEFTLDY

-1437 TLVDKQTGNRYLL
+1437 TLVDKQTGKRYLL

-1465 NGRFYLVKE
+1465 DGRFYLVKE

>member
-1 MRVFFQTSR
+1 MSVFFQTSR
-10 QRSFLSACRIARK
+10 QRSFLSVCRIAGK
-23 KWSASVPLLLAA
+23 KWSASVPLFLAA

-42 SCRDEDLLPSVQSVE
+42 SCRDEDLLPSVQSFE
-57 HNGTRTEDNA
+57 QGGTRAETA
-67 NTSGLTISGDIKK
+67 STSGLDVVQ
-80 FYDDKNNLLYSGYT
+80 DAT
-94 YAPSRRVPL
+94 YGATYKPNCRVPL

-135 LDNSVKLTGLAE
+135 LDNFVSLKGLAE
-147 VNTGL
+147 VNAGL

-187 VLKGFWVKTYLK
+187 VLQGFWVKTYLK
-199 GEEQD
+199 GKEQD
-204 GSSTSGSGDDFQLLN
+204 GSSTSGSGDNFQLLN

-266 ENPKKIAASFGYYK
+266 ENPKKIAAEK
-280 EAETNSGL
+280 H
-288 GNTNNLIDEYPDNS
+288 EYPYA
-302 EQLSMLGHHE
+302 EQERPLHPLSKGDL
-312 LYVDFNEKIVKDSE
+312 VNES
-326 IGFKTGGLKTLDIDL
+326 L
-341 TGLSLFELTN
+341 T
-351 NDVNNKYVWGN
+351 
-362 EKVLSGGI
+362 
-370 GISLLGTQD
+370 D
-379 GSMSAIAKED
+379 GPVCE
-389 CYGVKIKLNTGLVG
+389 LVG
-403 GLLDAILGLLGNTHY
+403 GLLGGGLTCRVDFGATIPVGSEVGYYTTGGGLASISLGATKLNAYDTSDNNPQSINAESGIGVSALAGGAREFSMILTKKDTRRLELDLPSGINLLSAVQVH
-418 YYAYSRDPVEIDV
+418 YAYSRDPVEIDV

-447 NLPTPSD
+447 NLPIPSE
-454 DGSVSYSL
+454 GTVIYSL
-462 DRWPSGATSPSISGN
+462 ISSPNGVTSPEISGN
-477 RITGMTVNGDYVVQ
+477 HITGMTVNGDYVVK
-491 AIYKRGEETSWS
+491 AVYTREEKEISWS
-503 YAVIHRDKK
+503 YAVIHRNKK

-521 MINTSANQGQY
+521 MINTSGNEGQY

-546 FNKINNRQNLVDDDY
+546 FNKINNRQNLVDGDY

-588 APQGG
+588 ALQGG

-613 LKFFFIRLYN
+613 LKFFFIRLYK

-657 DQTFDQVELWTAG
+657 DRTFDQVELWTAG

-715 YAETKSSSAAS
+715 YAETKSSSVAS
-726 VGSTMNNLSYV
+726 VGATTNNLSYV

-756 RSTVAVKFNSIRG
+756 RPTVAVKFNSIRG
-769 GQPVGAILRTPGYVL
+769 GQPLGAILRTPGYVL

-804 SESTSGGLASIEVI
+804 SESTSSGLASIEVI

-823 AYMEVTPLQDYDE
+823 AYMEVTPLQDYNE

-873 PDDQGGTDGITYKS
+873 LEVQGEIDIVYRD

-894 DETNDLGKVRI
+894 DETTYLGNVRI
-905 SVDAQ
+905 SVDA
-910 DDKVGTKLT
+910 KPELLGTELT

-931 IEQEAEL
+931 IEQEAAL
-938 QQDDKGY
+938 QQDNNGY

-977 WKRNAADT
+977 WKRNALDT
-985 DWNNWSNWTDGSP
+985 DWNNWNNWTDGSP

-1006 PTGATR
+1006 PAGATR
-1012 YPNLKAWGSV
+1012 YPNLNAWGSV

-1111 SRAVTTATSGTDLNG
+1111 SRAVTTATSGTDPNG
-1126 TVAATADWSRTF
+1126 TVVATADWSRTF
-1138 NAVAQLY
+1138 NAVAQPY

-1154 VGNEGDGTSYRLR
+1154 VGNDWGTSYRLR

-1176 YYTLSGGWVKEETLP
+1176 YYTLSGGWVKKETLP

-1204 ESGFKPENA
+1204 VIGFNPENA
-1213 GRSFTFKLRNEEQGA
+1213 GSSFTFELRNEEQGA
-1228 TYFVAGNPF
+1228 TCFVAGNPF

-1259 IDSENVFGE
+1259 IDSENIFGGK
-1268 EEGLVRISLSE
+1268 EGLVRISLGE
-1279 NGNLSFD
+1279 NGDLSFD

-1298 QAFYVEASGDN
+1298 QAFYVEVSGDY
-1309 ASDNVDITYT
+1309 ASDNVNITYT
-1319 SNMFVQPFAS
+1319 SNMFVQPSAS

-1341 AAGEMKISAVS
+1341 TAGEMKISAVS

-1372 AKEDVITLIDEN
+1372 AKEDIVSLIDED
-1384 FMPKVKVYTVAGKR
+1384 FMPKVKVYTVADKR
-1398 ALDIQKIKN
+1398 ALDIQKMSN
-1407 AARVDLGFMVKDGS
+1407 ATRVGLGFMVKDGS
-1421 QQTKFTLNY
+1421 QQTEFTLDY

-1437 TLVDKQTGNRYLL
+1437 TLVDKQTGKRYLL

-1465 NGRFYLVKE
+1465 DGRFYLVKE

>member
-1 MRVFFQTSR
+1 MSVFFQTSR
-10 QRSFLSACRIARK
+10 QRSFLSVCRIAGK
-23 KWSASVPLLLAA
+23 KWSASVPLFLAA

-42 SCRDEDLLPSVQSVE
+42 SCRDEDLLPSVQSFE
-57 HNGTRTEDNA
+57 QGGTRAETA
-67 NTSGLTISGDIKK
+67 STSGLDVVQ
-80 FYDDKNNLLYSGYT
+80 DAT
-94 YAPSRRVPL
+94 YGATYKPNCRVPL

-135 LDNSVKLTGLAE
+135 LDNFVSLKGLAE
-147 VNTGL
+147 VNAGL

-187 VLKGFWVKTYLK
+187 VLQGFWVKTYLK
-199 GEEQD
+199 GKEQD
-204 GSSTSGSGDDFQLLN
+204 GSSTSGSGDNFQLLN

-266 ENPKKIAASFGYYK
+266 ENPKKIAAEK
-280 EAETNSGL
+280 H
-288 GNTNNLIDEYPDNS
+288 EYPYA
-302 EQLSMLGHHE
+302 EQERPLHPLSKGDL
-312 LYVDFNEKIVKDSE
+312 VNES
-326 IGFKTGGLKTLDIDL
+326 L
-341 TGLSLFELTN
+341 T
-351 NDVNNKYVWGN
+351 
-362 EKVLSGGI
+362 
-370 GISLLGTQD
+370 D
-379 GSMSAIAKED
+379 GPVCE
-389 CYGVKIKLNTGLVG
+389 LVG
-403 GLLDAILGLLGNTHY
+403 GLLGGGLTCRVDFGATIPVGSEVGYYTTGGGLASISLGATKLNAYDTSDNNPQSINAESGIGVSALAGGAREFSMILTKKDTRRLELDLPSGINLLSAVQVH
-418 YYAYSRDPVEIDV
+418 YAYSRDPVEIDV

-447 NLPTPSD
+447 NLPTPSE
-454 DGSVSYSL
+454 GTVIYSL
-462 DRWPSGATSPSISGN
+462 ISSPNGVTSPEISGN
-477 RITGMTVNGDYVVQ
+477 HITGMTVNGDYVVK
-491 AIYKRGEETSWS
+491 AVYTREEKEISWS
-503 YAVIHRDKK
+503 YAVIHRNKK

-521 MINTSANQGQY
+521 MINTSGNEGQY

-546 FNKINNRQNLVDDDY
+546 FNKINNRQNLVDGDY

-588 APQGG
+588 ALQGG

-613 LKFFFIRLYN
+613 LKFFFIRLYK

-657 DQTFDQVELWTAG
+657 DRTFDQVELWTAG

-715 YAETKSSSAAS
+715 YAETKSSSVAS
-726 VGSTMNNLSYV
+726 VGATTNNLSYV

-769 GQPVGAILRTPGYVL
+769 GQPLGAILRMPGYVL

-804 SESTSGGLASIEVI
+804 SESTSSGLASIEVI

-823 AYMEVTPLQDYDE
+823 AYMEVTPLQDYNE

-873 PDDQGGTDGITYKS
+873 LEVQGEIDIVYRD

-894 DETNDLGKVRI
+894 DETTYLGNVRI
-905 SVDAQ
+905 SVDA
-910 DDKVGTKLT
+910 KPELLGTELT

-931 IEQEAEL
+931 IEQEAAL
-938 QQDDKGY
+938 QQDNNGY

-977 WKRNAADT
+977 WKRNALDT
-985 DWNNWSNWTDGSP
+985 DWNNWNNWTDGSP

-1006 PTGATR
+1006 PAGATR
-1012 YPNLKAWGSV
+1012 YPNLNAWGSV

-1111 SRAVTTATSGTDLNG
+1111 SRAVTTATSGTDPNG
-1126 TVAATADWSRTF
+1126 TVVATADWSRTF
-1138 NAVAQLY
+1138 NAVAQPY

-1154 VGNEGDGTSYRLR
+1154 VGNDWGTSYRLR

-1176 YYTLSGGWVKEETLP
+1176 YYTLSGGWVKKETLP

-1204 ESGFKPENA
+1204 VIGFNPENA
-1213 GRSFTFKLRNEEQGA
+1213 GSSFTFELRNEEQGA
-1228 TYFVAGNPF
+1228 TCFVAGNPF

-1259 IDSENVFGE
+1259 IDSENIFGGK
-1268 EEGLVRISLSE
+1268 EGLVRISLGE
-1279 NGNLSFD
+1279 NGDLSFD

-1298 QAFYVEASGDN
+1298 QAFYVEVSGDY
-1309 ASDNVDITYT
+1309 ASDNVNITYT
-1319 SNMFVQPFAS
+1319 SNMFVQPSAS
-1329 TATRSSRSASVP
+1329 TATRSSRSASVLT
-1341 AAGEMKISAVS
+1341 AGEMKISAVS

-1372 AKEDVITLIDEN
+1372 AKEDIVSLIDED
-1384 FMPKVKVYTVAGKR
+1384 FMPKVKVYTVADKR
-1398 ALDIQKIKN
+1398 ALDIQKMSN
-1407 AARVDLGFMVKDGS
+1407 ATRVGLGFMVKDGS
-1421 QQTKFTLNY
+1421 QQTEFTLDY

-1437 TLVDKQTGNRYLL
+1437 TLVDKQTGKRYLL

-1465 NGRFYLVKE
+1465 DGRFYLVKE

>member
-1 MRVFFQTSR
+1 MSVFFQTSR
-10 QRSFLSACRIARK
+10 QRSFLSACRIAGK
-23 KWSASVPLLLAA
+23 KWSASVPLFLAA

-42 SCRDEDLLPSVQSVE
+42 SCRDEDLLPSVQSFE
-57 HNGTRTEDNA
+57 QGGTRAEA
-67 NTSGLTISGDIKK
+67 ASTSGLDVVQ
-80 FYDDKNNLLYSGYT
+80 DAT
-94 YAPSRRVPL
+94 YGATYKPNCRVPL

-135 LDNSVKLTGLAE
+135 LDNFVSLKGLAE
-147 VNTGL
+147 VNAGL

-182 LLSLN
+182 LLSLD

-204 GSSTSGSGDDFQLLN
+204 GSSTSGSGENFQLLN

-266 ENPKKIAASFGYYK
+266 ENPKKIAA
-280 EAETNSGL
+280 ETYA
-288 GNTNNLIDEYPDNS
+288 YPTAK
-302 EQLSMLGHHE
+302 Q
-312 LYVDFNEKIVKDSE
+312 EKPAH
-326 IGFKTGGLKTLDIDL
+326 
-341 TGLSLFELTN
+341 
-351 NDVNNKYVWGN
+351 
-362 EKVLSGGI
+362 
-370 GISLLGTQD
+370 LGTGDLVNKSLTD
-379 GSMSAIAKED
+379 GPVCE
-389 CYGVKIKLNTGLVG
+389 LVS
-403 GLLDAILGLLGNTHY
+403 GLLGGLTCRVDFGATIPVGSEVGYYTAGGGLASISLGATKLNAYDTSDNNPQSINTESGIGVSALAGGAREFSMILTKKDTRRLELDLPSGINLLSAVQVH
-418 YYAYSRDPVEIDV
+418 YAYSRDPVEIDV

-447 NLPTPSD
+447 DLPTPSE
-454 DGSVSYSL
+454 GTVIYSL
-462 DRWPSGATSPSISGN
+462 ISSPNGVTSPEISGN
-477 RITGMTVNGDYVVQ
+477 HMTGMTVNGDYVVK
-491 AIYKRGEETSWS
+491 AIYTREGETSLS

-512 EAEAGCNTM
+512 EAVAGCNTM
-521 MINTSANQGQY
+521 MINTSENQGQY

-546 FNKINNRQNLVDDDY
+546 FNKINNRQNLVDGDY

-593 GKTRVGFVMQTNNQL
+593 KTRVGFVMQTNNQL

-613 LKFFFIRLYN
+613 LKFFFIRLYK
-623 DGKEVFSGLTAEND
+623 DGEEVFSGLTAEND

-657 DQTFDQVELWTAG
+657 DKTFDQVELWTAG

-698 EACMEMI
+698 KACMEMI

-726 VGSTMNNLSYV
+726 VGATMNNLSYV

-743 TAASIVAGVSLIS
+743 TAASIVTGVSLIS

-784 NASVLQNVTI
+784 NASVLQNVAI

-823 AYMEVTPLQDYDE
+823 AYMEVTPLQGYDE

-873 PDDQGGTDGITYKS
+873 PDDQGETDIAYKS

-894 DETNDLGKVRI
+894 DETTYLGNVRI
-905 SVDAQ
+905 FVDAQ

-977 WKRNAADT
+977 WKRNASDT

-1006 PTGATR
+1006 PAGATR
-1012 YPNLKAWGSV
+1012 YPNLSAWGSV

-1088 FTPLNGATYREV
+1088 FTPLKEDTYREV

-1111 SRAVTTATSGTDLNG
+1111 SRAVTTATSGTNG
-1126 TVAATADWSRTF
+1126 TVVATADWSRTF
-1138 NAVAQLY
+1138 NAVAQPY

-1154 VGNEGDGTSYRLR
+1154 VGNDWGTSYRLR

-1176 YYTLSGGWVKEETLP
+1176 YYTLSGECVKKETLP
-1191 EGARNMNGKFAYE
+1191 VEARNMNGKFAYE
-1204 ESGFKPENA
+1204 VSGFNPENA
-1213 GRSFTFKLRNEEQGA
+1213 GNSFTFGLRNDGKGA

-1259 IDSENVFGE
+1259 IDSESVFGE
-1268 EEGLVRISLSE
+1268 EEGLVRISLGK
-1279 NGNLSFD
+1279 NGDLSFD

-1298 QAFYVEASGDN
+1298 QAFYVEVSGDY
-1309 ASDNVDITYT
+1309 ASDNVNITYT
-1319 SNMFVQPFAS
+1319 SNMFVQPSAS

-1341 AAGEMKISAVS
+1341 TAGEMKISAVS

-1372 AKEDVITLIDEN
+1372 AKEDIVSLIDED
-1384 FMPKVKVYTVAGKR
+1384 FMPKVKVYTVADKR
-1398 ALDIQKIKN
+1398 ALDIQKMSN
-1407 AARVDLGFMVKDGS
+1407 ATRVDLGFMVKDGS
-1421 QQTKFTLNY
+1421 QQTEFTLDY

-1437 TLVDKQTGNRYLL
+1437 TLVDKQTGKRYLL

-1465 NGRFYLVKE
+1465 DGRFYLVKE

>member
-1 MRVFFQTSR
+1 MSVFFQTSR
-10 QRSFLSACRIARK
+10 QRSFLSACRIAGK
-23 KWSASVPLLLAA
+23 KWSASVPLFLAA

-42 SCRDEDLLPSVQSVE
+42 SCRDEDLLPSVQSFE
-57 HNGTRTEDNA
+57 QGGTRAEA
-67 NTSGLTISGDIKK
+67 ASTSGLDVVQ
-80 FYDDKNNLLYSGYT
+80 DAT
-94 YAPSRRVPL
+94 YGATYKPNCRVPL

-135 LDNSVKLTGLAE
+135 LDNFVSLKGLAE
-147 VNTGL
+147 VNAGL

-172 VGFLYKDPGG
+172 VGFLYKAPGG

-187 VLKGFWVKTYLK
+187 VLQGFWVKTYLK
-199 GEEQD
+199 GKEQD
-204 GSSTSGSGDDFQLLN
+204 GSSTSGSGDKFQLLN

-245 GCASIDVDVL
+245 GCASISVEVL

-266 ENPKKIAASFGYYK
+266 ENPKKIAAK
-280 EAETNSGL
+280 EH
-288 GNTNNLIDEYPDNS
+288 EYPDAKQERPS
-302 EQLSMLGHHE
+302 
-312 LYVDFNEKIVKDSE
+312 
-326 IGFKTGGLKTLDIDL
+326 
-341 TGLSLFELTN
+341 TN
-351 NDVNNKYVWGN
+351 ITD
-362 EKVLSGGI
+362 
-370 GISLLGTQD
+370 LLGRNLVDSDISNGPTCELL
-379 GSMSAIAKED
+379 S
-389 CYGVKIKLNTGLVG
+389 GLVG
-403 GLLDAILGLLGNTHY
+403 GGLTCRVDFGATIPVGSEVGYYTKGGGLASISLGATKLNAYDTGDNNPQSINTEGGIGVSALVGGAREFSMILTKENAQRLELDLPSGINLLSAVQVH
-418 YYAYSRDPVEIDV
+418 YAYSRDPVEIDV

-454 DGSVSYSL
+454 GSVTYSL
-462 DRWPSGATSPSISGN
+462 ISWPSGATSPSISGN
-477 RITGMTVNGDYVVQ
+477 HMTGMTVNGDYVVK
-491 AIYKRGEETSWS
+491 AIYTREEKETSWS
-503 YAVIHRDKK
+503 YAVIHRNKK
-512 EAEAGCNTM
+512 EAVAGCNTM
-521 MINTSANQGQY
+521 MINTSGNEGQY

-546 FNKINNRQNLVDDDY
+546 FNKINNRQNLVDGDY

-593 GKTRVGFVMQTNNQL
+593 KTRVGFVMQTNNQL

-613 LKFFFIRLYN
+613 LKFFFIRLYK
-623 DGKEVFSGLTAEND
+623 DGEEVFSGLTAEND
-637 AVGVGLV
+637 AIGVGLV

-657 DQTFDQVELWTAG
+657 DKTFDQVELWTAG

-685 YEPVTCEEYAGTS
+685 YEPTTCEEYAGTS

-715 YAETKSSSAAS
+715 YAETKSSSVAS
-726 VGSTMNNLSYV
+726 VGATTNNLSYV

-769 GQPVGAILRTPGYVL
+769 GQPLGAILRTPGYVL

-804 SESTSGGLASIEVI
+804 SESTSSGLASIEVI

-823 AYMEVTPLQDYDE
+823 AYMEVTPLQDYNE

-873 PDDQGGTDGITYKS
+873 LEVQGEIDIVYRG

-894 DETNDLGKVRI
+894 DETTYLGNVRI
-905 SVDAQ
+905 SVDA
-910 DDKVGTKLT
+910 KPELLGTELT

-931 IEQEAEL
+931 IEQEAAL
-938 QQDDKGY
+938 QQDNNGY

-966 LRAQVHPLKTT
+966 LRAQIHPLKTT
-977 WKRNAADT
+977 WKRNASDT

-1006 PTGATR
+1006 PEGATR
-1012 YPNLKAWGSV
+1012 YPNLNAWGSV

-1111 SRAVTTATSGTDLNG
+1111 SRAVTTATSGTDPNG

-1138 NAVAQLY
+1138 NAVAQPY

-1154 VGNEGDGTSYRLR
+1154 VGNDWGTSYRLR

-1176 YYTLSGGWVKEETLP
+1176 YYTLSGGWVKKETLP

-1204 ESGFKPENA
+1204 VIGFNPENA
-1213 GRSFTFKLRNEEQGA
+1213 GSSFTFELRNEEQGA

-1259 IDSENVFGE
+1259 IDSKNIFGG
-1268 EEGLVRISLSE
+1268 EEGLVRISLGE
-1279 NGNLSFD
+1279 NGDLSFD

-1298 QAFYVEASGDN
+1298 QAFYVEVSGDY
-1309 ASDNVDITYT
+1309 ASDNVNITYT
-1319 SNMFVQPFAS
+1319 SNMFVQPSAS

-1341 AAGEMKISAVS
+1341 TAGEMKISAVS

-1372 AKEDVITLIDEN
+1372 AKEDIVSLIDED
-1384 FMPKVKVYTVAGKR
+1384 FMPKVKVYTVADKR
-1398 ALDIQKIKN
+1398 ALDIQKMSN
-1407 AARVDLGFMVKDGS
+1407 ATRVGLGFMVKDGS
-1421 QQTKFTLNY
+1421 QQTEFTLDY

-1437 TLVDKQTGNRYLL
+1437 TLVDKQTGKRYLL

-1465 NGRFYLVKE
+1465 DGRFYLVKE

>member
-1 MRVFFQTSR
+1 MSVFFQTSR
-10 QRSFLSACRIARK
+10 QRSFLSACRIAGK
-23 KWSASVPLLLAA
+23 KWSASVPLFLAA

-42 SCRDEDLLPSVQSVE
+42 SCRDEDLLPSVQSFE
-57 HNGTRTEDNA
+57 QGGTRAEA
-67 NTSGLTISGDIKK
+67 ASTSGLDVVQ
-80 FYDDKNNLLYSGYT
+80 DAT
-94 YAPSRRVPL
+94 YGATYKPNCRVPL

-135 LDNSVKLTGLAE
+135 LDNFVSLKGLAE
-147 VNTGL
+147 VNAGL

-182 LLSLN
+182 LLSLD

-204 GSSTSGSGDDFQLLN
+204 GSSTSGSGDNFQLLN

-240 DEVRI
+240 DEVCI

-266 ENPKKIAASFGYYK
+266 ENPKKIAAEK
-280 EAETNSGL
+280 H
-288 GNTNNLIDEYPDNS
+288 EYPYA
-302 EQLSMLGHHE
+302 EQERPLHPLSKGDLVNESLTDGPVCE
-312 LYVDFNEKIVKDSE
+312 LVS
-326 IGFKTGGLKTLDIDL
+326 
-341 TGLSLFELTN
+341 
-351 NDVNNKYVWGN
+351 
-362 EKVLSGGI
+362 
-370 GISLLGTQD
+370 
-379 GSMSAIAKED
+379 
-389 CYGVKIKLNTGLVG
+389 
-403 GLLDAILGLLGNTHY
+403 GLLGGGLTCRVDFGATIPVGSEVGYYTTGGGLASISLGATKLNAYDTSDNNPQSINTESGIGVSALAGGAREFSMILTKKDTRRLELDLPSGINLLSAVQVH
-418 YYAYSRDPVEIDV
+418 YAYSRDPVEIDV

-454 DGSVSYSL
+454 GTVSYSL
-462 DRWPSGATSPSISGN
+462 FSSPDGATSSISGN
-477 RITGMTVNGDYVVQ
+477 RITGMTVNGDYVVK
-491 AIYKRGEETSWS
+491 AVYTREEKEISWS
-503 YAVIHRDKK
+503 YAVIHRNKK

-521 MINTSANQGQY
+521 MINTSGNKGQY

-546 FNKINNRQNLVDDDY
+546 FNKINNRQNLVDGDY

-588 APQGG
+588 ALQGG

-613 LKFFFIRLYN
+613 LKFFFIRLYK

-637 AVGVGLV
+637 AIGVGLV

-657 DQTFDQVELWTAG
+657 DKTFDQVELWTAG

-715 YAETKSSSAAS
+715 YAETKFSSAAS
-726 VGSTMNNLSYV
+726 VGATTNNLSYV

-784 NASVLQNVTI
+784 NASVLQNVAI

-836 VRISFPSLADALET
+836 VRISFPSLADALKT
-850 VWLSGFYIRPD
+850 IWLSGFYIRPD

-873 PDDQGGTDGITYKS
+873 LEVQGEIDIVYRD

-894 DETNDLGKVRI
+894 DETTYLGNVRI
-905 SVDAQ
+905 SVDA
-910 DDKVGTKLT
+910 KPELLGTELT

-931 IEQEAEL
+931 IEQEAAL
-938 QQDDKGY
+938 QQDNNGY

-977 WKRNAADT
+977 WKRNASDT

-1006 PTGATR
+1006 PAGATR
-1012 YPNLKAWGSV
+1012 YPNLNAWGSV

-1111 SRAVTTATSGTDLNG
+1111 SRAVTTATSGTDPNG
-1126 TVAATADWSRTF
+1126 TVVATADWSRTF
-1138 NAVAQLY
+1138 NAVAQPY

-1154 VGNEGDGTSYRLR
+1154 VGNDWGTSYRLR

-1176 YYTLSGGWVKEETLP
+1176 YYTLSGGWVKKETLP

-1204 ESGFKPENA
+1204 VIGFNPENA
-1213 GRSFTFKLRNEEQGA
+1213 GSSFTFELRNEEQGA

-1259 IDSENVFGE
+1259 IDSENIFGR
-1268 EEGLVRISLSE
+1268 EEGLVRISLGE
-1279 NGNLSFD
+1279 NGD
-1286 VAGEQSNTIAPL
+1286 
-1298 QAFYVEASGDN
+1298 
-1309 ASDNVDITYT
+1309 
-1319 SNMFVQPFAS
+1319 
-1329 TATRSSRSASVP
+1329 
-1341 AAGEMKISAVS
+1341 
-1352 GNSVSSCS
+1352 
-1360 LLRSAGASDAYN
+1360 
-1372 AKEDVITLIDEN
+1372 
-1384 FMPKVKVYTVAGKR
+1384 
-1398 ALDIQKIKN
+1398 
-1407 AARVDLGFMVKDGS
+1407 
-1421 QQTKFTLNY
+1421 
-1430 GSNWKGW
+1430 
-1437 TLVDKQTGNRYLL
+1437 
-1450 DGTSLTVNAGAMKSN
+1450 
-1465 NGRFYLVKE
+1465 

>member
-1 MRVFFQTSR
+1 MSVFFQTSR
-10 QRSFLSACRIARK
+10 QRSFLSACRIAGK
-23 KWSASVPLLLAA
+23 KWSASVPLFLAA

-42 SCRDEDLLPSVQSVE
+42 SCRDEDLLPSVQSFE
-57 HNGTRTEDNA
+57 QGGTRAEA
-67 NTSGLTISGDIKK
+67 ASTSGLDVVQ
-80 FYDDKNNLLYSGYT
+80 DAT
-94 YAPSRRVPL
+94 YGATYKPNCRVPL

-135 LDNSVKLTGLAE
+135 LDNFVSLKGLAE
-147 VNTGL
+147 VNAGL

-166 SSNGIK
+166 SSNVIK

-182 LLSLN
+182 LLSLD

-204 GSSTSGSGDDFQLLN
+204 GSSTLGSGENFQLLN

-245 GCASIDVDVL
+245 GCASISVEVL

-266 ENPKKIAASFGYYK
+266 ENPKKIAAEK
-280 EAETNSGL
+280 H
-288 GNTNNLIDEYPDNS
+288 EYPYA
-302 EQLSMLGHHE
+302 EQERPLHPLSKGDLVNESLTDGPVCE
-312 LYVDFNEKIVKDSE
+312 L
-326 IGFKTGGLKTLDIDL
+326 
-341 TGLSLFELTN
+341 
-351 NDVNNKYVWGN
+351 
-362 EKVLSGGI
+362 
-370 GISLLGTQD
+370 IS
-379 GSMSAIAKED
+379 
-389 CYGVKIKLNTGLVG
+389 
-403 GLLDAILGLLGNTHY
+403 GLLGGLTCRVDFGATIPVGSEVGYYTKGGGLASISLGATKLNAYDTGDNNPQSINTESGIGVSALAGGAREFSMILTKKDTRRLELDLPSGINLLSAVQVH
-418 YYAYSRDPVEIDV
+418 YAYSRDPVEIDV

-447 NLPTPSD
+447 NLPTPSE
-454 DGSVSYSL
+454 GTVIYSL
-462 DRWPSGATSPSISGN
+462 ISSPNGVTSPNISGN
-477 RITGMTVNGDYVVQ
+477 HMTGMTVNGDYVIRAV
-491 AIYKRGEETSWS
+491 YTREGETSWS
-503 YAVIHRDKK
+503 YAVIHRNKK

-521 MINTSANQGQY
+521 MINTSENQGQY

-546 FNKINNRQNLVDDDY
+546 FNKINNRQNLVDADY

-581 VHSSQDI
+581 VHSSKEI
-588 APQGG
+588 APQG

-623 DGKEVFSGLTAEND
+623 NGKEVFSGLTAEND

-715 YAETKSSSAAS
+715 YAETKFPSAAS
-726 VGSTMNNLSYV
+726 VGATMNNLSYV

-823 AYMEVTPLQDYDE
+823 AYIEVTPLQDYDE

-873 PDDQGGTDGITYKS
+873 PEDQGETDITYRS

-894 DETNDLGKVRI
+894 DETTYLGNVRI

-910 DDKVGTKLT
+910 DDKTKLT

-931 IEQEAEL
+931 IEQEAAL
-938 QQDDKGY
+938 KPDNDGY
-945 FFELSLPVGD
+945 VFELSLPVGD

-961 STYNG
+961 PTYNG

-1012 YPNLKAWGSV
+1012 YPDLKAWGSV
-1022 DKFYGG
+1022 DDFYGG

-1088 FTPLNGATYREV
+1088 FTPLNEDTYREV
-1100 RHNPVVRQKMY
+1100 RHNPIVRQKMY
-1111 SRAVTTATSGTDLNG
+1111 SRAVTTATSGTNG

-1138 NAVAQLY
+1138 NAVAQPY

-1154 VGNEGDGTSYRLR
+1154 VGNDWGTSYRLR
-1167 FPKAYTEYN
+1167 FPKDYTTYN
-1176 YYTLSGGWVKEETLP
+1176 YYTLSGGKVKPEDLP

-1204 ESGFKPENA
+1204 VSGFNPEHA
-1213 GRSFTFKLRNEEQGA
+1213 GSSFTFELRNDEKEA

-1242 IKTFLTENKQS
+1242 IKTFLTKNNQS
-1253 VQAIRI
+1253 VRAIRI
-1259 IDSENVFGE
+1259 IDSENVFGG
-1268 EEGLVRISLSE
+1268 EEGLVRISLGE
-1279 NGNLSFD
+1279 NGDLSFEGY
-1286 VAGEQSNTIAPL
+1286 GEQSNTIAPL
-1298 QAFYVEASGDN
+1298 QAFYVEVSGDY
-1309 ASDNVDITYT
+1309 ASDNVNITYT
-1319 SNMFVQPFAS
+1319 SDMFVQPSAS

-1372 AKEDVITLIDEN
+1372 AKEDVVSLIDED

>member
-1 MRVFFQTSR
+1 MSVFFQTSR
-10 QRSFLSACRIARK
+10 QRSFLSACRIAGK
-23 KWSASVPLLLAA
+23 KWSASVPLFLAA

-42 SCRDEDLLPSVQSVE
+42 SCRDEDLLPSVQSFE
-57 HNGTRTEDNA
+57 QGGTRAEA
-67 NTSGLTISGDIKK
+67 ASTSGLDVVQ
-80 FYDDKNNLLYSGYT
+80 DAT
-94 YAPSRRVPL
+94 YGATYKPNCRVPL

-135 LDNSVKLTGLAE
+135 LDNFVSLKGLAE
-147 VNTGL
+147 VNAGL

-166 SSNGIK
+166 SSNVIK

-187 VLKGFWVKTYLK
+187 VLQGFWVKTYLK

-204 GSSTSGSGDDFQLLN
+204 GSSTSGSGENFQLLN

-226 GGLSEISFTTTKPF
+226 GGLSEISFTTKKPF

-266 ENPKKIAASFGYYK
+266 ENPKKIAAK
-280 EAETNSGL
+280 EH
-288 GNTNNLIDEYPDNS
+288 EYPDAKQERPS
-302 EQLSMLGHHE
+302 
-312 LYVDFNEKIVKDSE
+312 
-326 IGFKTGGLKTLDIDL
+326 
-341 TGLSLFELTN
+341 TN
-351 NDVNNKYVWGN
+351 ITD
-362 EKVLSGGI
+362 
-370 GISLLGTQD
+370 LLGRNLVDSDISNGPTCELL
-379 GSMSAIAKED
+379 S
-389 CYGVKIKLNTGLVG
+389 GLVG
-403 GLLDAILGLLGNTHY
+403 GGLTCRVDFGATIPVGSEVGYYTKGGGLASISLGATKLNAYDTGDNNPQSINTEGGIGVSALVGGAREFSMILTKENAQRLELDLPSGINLLSAVQVH
-418 YYAYSRDPVEIDV
+418 YAYSRDPVEIDV

-454 DGSVSYSL
+454 GSVTYSL
-462 DRWPSGATSPSISGN
+462 ISWPSGATSPSISGN
-477 RITGMTVNGDYVVQ
+477 HMTGMTVNGDYVVK
-491 AIYKRGEETSWS
+491 AIYTREEKETSWS
-503 YAVIHRDKK
+503 YAVIHRNKK
-512 EAEAGCNTM
+512 EAVAGCNTM
-521 MINTSANQGQY
+521 MINTSGNEGQY

-546 FNKINNRQNLVDDDY
+546 FNKINNRQNLVDGDY

-593 GKTRVGFVMQTNNQL
+593 KTRVGFVMQTNNQL

-613 LKFFFIRLYN
+613 LKFFFIRLYK
-623 DGKEVFSGLTAEND
+623 DGEEVFSGLTAEND
-637 AVGVGLV
+637 AIGVGLV

-657 DQTFDQVELWTAG
+657 DKTFDQVELWTAG

-685 YEPVTCEEYAGTS
+685 YEPTTCEEYAGTS

-715 YAETKSSSAAS
+715 YAETKSSSVAS
-726 VGSTMNNLSYV
+726 VGATMNNLSYV

-769 GQPVGAILRTPGYVL
+769 GQPLGAILRTPGYVL

-823 AYMEVTPLQDYDE
+823 AYMEVTPLQDYNE

-873 PDDQGGTDGITYKS
+873 LEVQGEIDIVYRG

-894 DETNDLGKVRI
+894 DETTYLGNVRI
-905 SVDAQ
+905 SVDA
-910 DDKVGTKLT
+910 KPELLGTELT

-931 IEQEAEL
+931 IEQEAAL
-938 QQDDKGY
+938 QQDNNGY

-977 WKRNAADT
+977 WKRNASDT
-985 DWNNWSNWTDGSP
+985 DWNNWNNWTDGSP

-1006 PTGATR
+1006 PAGATR
-1012 YPNLKAWGSV
+1012 YPNLNAWGSV

-1111 SRAVTTATSGTDLNG
+1111 SRAVTTATSGTDPNG
-1126 TVAATADWSRTF
+1126 TVAATVDWSRTF
-1138 NAVAQLY
+1138 NAVAQPY

-1154 VGNEGDGTSYRLR
+1154 VGNDWGTSYRLR

-1176 YYTLSGGWVKEETLP
+1176 YYTLSGGWVKKETLP

-1204 ESGFKPENA
+1204 VIGFNPENA
-1213 GRSFTFKLRNEEQGA
+1213 GSSFTFELRNEEQGA

-1259 IDSENVFGE
+1259 IDSESVFGE
-1268 EEGLVRISLSE
+1268 EEGLVRISLGE
-1279 NGNLSFD
+1279 NGDLSFD

-1298 QAFYVEASGDN
+1298 QAFYVEVSGDY
-1309 ASDNVDITYT
+1309 ASDNVNITYT
-1319 SNMFVQPFAS
+1319 SNMFVQPSAS

-1341 AAGEMKISAVS
+1341 TAGEMKISAVS

-1360 LLRSAGASDAYN
+1360 LLHSAGASDAYN
-1372 AKEDVITLIDEN
+1372 AKEDIVSLIDED
-1384 FMPKVKVYTVAGKR
+1384 FMPKVKVYTVADKR
-1398 ALDIQKIKN
+1398 ALDIQKMSN
-1407 AARVDLGFMVKDGS
+1407 ATRVGLGFMVKDGS
-1421 QQTKFTLNY
+1421 QQTEFTLDY

-1437 TLVDKQTGNRYLL
+1437 TLVDKQTGKRYLL

-1465 NGRFYLVKE
+1465 DGRFYLVKE

>member
-1 MRVFFQTSR
+1 MSVFFQTSR
-10 QRSFLSACRIARK
+10 QRSFLSACRIAGK
-23 KWSASVPLLLAA
+23 KWSASVPLFLAA

-42 SCRDEDLLPSVQSVE
+42 SCRDEDLLPSVQSFE
-57 HNGTRTEDNA
+57 QGGTRAEA
-67 NTSGLTISGDIKK
+67 ASTSGLDVVQ
-80 FYDDKNNLLYSGYT
+80 DAT
-94 YAPSRRVPL
+94 YGATYKPNCRVPL

-135 LDNSVKLTGLAE
+135 LDNFVSLKGLAE
-147 VNTGL
+147 VNAGL

-182 LLSLN
+182 LLSLD

-204 GSSTSGSGDDFQLLN
+204 GSSTSGSGENFQLLN

-266 ENPKKIAASFGYYK
+266 ENPKKIAAEK
-280 EAETNSGL
+280 H
-288 GNTNNLIDEYPDNS
+288 EYPYA
-302 EQLSMLGHHE
+302 EQERPRHHLLKGDLVNESLTDGPVCE
-312 LYVDFNEKIVKDSE
+312 LVS
-326 IGFKTGGLKTLDIDL
+326 
-341 TGLSLFELTN
+341 
-351 NDVNNKYVWGN
+351 
-362 EKVLSGGI
+362 
-370 GISLLGTQD
+370 
-379 GSMSAIAKED
+379 
-389 CYGVKIKLNTGLVG
+389 
-403 GLLDAILGLLGNTHY
+403 GLLGGGLTCRVDFGATIPVGSEVGY
-418 YYAYSRDPVEIDV
+418 YTTGGGLASISLGATELNAYDTSDNNPQSINAESGIGVSALAGGAREFSMILTKKDTRRLELDLPSGINLLSAVQVHYAYSRDPVEIDV

-447 NLPTPSD
+447 NLPTPSE
-454 DGSVSYSL
+454 GTVIYSL
-462 DRWPSGATSPSISGN
+462 ISSPNGVTSPEISGN
-477 RITGMTVNGDYVVQ
+477 HITGMTVNGDYVVK
-491 AIYKRGEETSWS
+491 AVYTREEKEISWS
-503 YAVIHRDKK
+503 YAVIHRNKK

-521 MINTSANQGQY
+521 MINTSGNEGQY

-546 FNKINNRQNLVDDDY
+546 FNKINNRQNLVDGDY

-588 APQGG
+588 ALQGG

-613 LKFFFIRLYN
+613 LKFFFIRLYK

-657 DQTFDQVELWTAG
+657 DRTFDQVELWTAG

-715 YAETKSSSAAS
+715 YAETKSSSVAS
-726 VGSTMNNLSYV
+726 VGATTNNLSYV

-769 GQPVGAILRTPGYVL
+769 GQPLGAILRMPGYVL

-804 SESTSGGLASIEVI
+804 SESTSSGLASIEVI

-823 AYMEVTPLQDYDE
+823 AYMEVTPLQDYNE

-873 PDDQGGTDGITYKS
+873 LEVQGEIDIVYRD

-894 DETNDLGKVRI
+894 DETTYLGNVRI
-905 SVDAQ
+905 SVDA
-910 DDKVGTKLT
+910 KPELLGTELT

-931 IEQEAEL
+931 IEQEAAL
-938 QQDDKGY
+938 QQDNNGY

-977 WKRNAADT
+977 WKRNASDT
-985 DWNNWSNWTDGSP
+985 DWNNWNNWTDGSP

-1006 PTGATR
+1006 PAGDTR
-1012 YPNLKAWGSV
+1012 YRNLNAWGSV
-1022 DKFYGG
+1022 DIFYGG

-1111 SRAVTTATSGTDLNG
+1111 SRAVTTATSGTDPNG
-1126 TVAATADWSRTF
+1126 TVAATVDWSRTF
-1138 NAVAQLY
+1138 NAVAQPY

-1154 VGNEGDGTSYRLR
+1154 VGNDWGTSYRLR

-1176 YYTLSGGWVKEETLP
+1176 YYTLSGGWVKKETLP

-1204 ESGFKPENA
+1204 VIGFNPENA
-1213 GRSFTFKLRNEEQGA
+1213 GSSFTFELRNEEQGA
-1228 TYFVAGNPF
+1228 TCFVAGNPF

-1259 IDSENVFGE
+1259 IDSENIFGE
-1268 EEGLVRISLSE
+1268 EEGLVRISLGE
-1279 NGNLSFD
+1279 NGDLSFD

-1298 QAFYVEASGDN
+1298 QAFYVEVSGDY
-1309 ASDNVDITYT
+1309 ASDNVNITYT
-1319 SNMFVQPFAS
+1319 SNMFVQPSAS

-1341 AAGEMKISAVS
+1341 TAGEMKISAVS

-1372 AKEDVITLIDEN
+1372 AKEDIVSLIDED
-1384 FMPKVKVYTVAGKR
+1384 FMPKVKVYTVADKR
-1398 ALDIQKIKN
+1398 ALDIQKMSN
-1407 AARVDLGFMVKDGS
+1407 ATRVGLGFMVKDGS
-1421 QQTKFTLNY
+1421 QQTEFTLDY

-1437 TLVDKQTGNRYLL
+1437 TLVDKQTGKRYLL

-1465 NGRFYLVKE
+1465 DGRFYLVKE

>member
-1 MRVFFQTSR
+1 MSVFFQTSR
-10 QRSFLSACRIARK
+10 QRSFLSACRIAGK
-23 KWSASVPLLLAA
+23 KWSASVPLFLAA

-42 SCRDEDLLPSVQSVE
+42 SCRDEDLLPSVQSFE
-57 HNGTRTEDNA
+57 QGGTRAEA
-67 NTSGLTISGDIKK
+67 ASTSGLDVVQ
-80 FYDDKNNLLYSGYT
+80 DAT
-94 YAPSRRVPL
+94 YGATYKPNCRVPL

-135 LDNSVKLTGLAE
+135 LDNFVSLKGLAE
-147 VNTGL
+147 VNAGL

-166 SSNGIK
+166 SSNVIK

-182 LLSLN
+182 LLSLD

-204 GSSTSGSGDDFQLLN
+204 GSSTLGSGENFQLLN

-245 GCASIDVDVL
+245 GCASISVEVL

-266 ENPKKIAASFGYYK
+266 ENPKKIAAEK
-280 EAETNSGL
+280 H
-288 GNTNNLIDEYPDNS
+288 EYPYA
-302 EQLSMLGHHE
+302 EQERPLHPLSKGDLVNESLTDGPVCE
-312 LYVDFNEKIVKDSE
+312 L
-326 IGFKTGGLKTLDIDL
+326 
-341 TGLSLFELTN
+341 
-351 NDVNNKYVWGN
+351 
-362 EKVLSGGI
+362 
-370 GISLLGTQD
+370 IS
-379 GSMSAIAKED
+379 
-389 CYGVKIKLNTGLVG
+389 
-403 GLLDAILGLLGNTHY
+403 GLLGGLTCRVDFGATIPVGSEVGYYTKGGGLASISLGATKLNAYDTGDNNPQSINTESGIGVSALAGGAREFSMILTKKDTRRLELDLPSGINLLSAVQVH
-418 YYAYSRDPVEIDV
+418 YAYSRDPVEIDV

-447 NLPTPSD
+447 NLPTPSE
-454 DGSVSYSL
+454 GTVIYSL
-462 DRWPSGATSPSISGN
+462 ISWPSGATSPSISGN
-477 RITGMTVNGDYVVQ
+477 HMTGMTVNGDYVVK
-491 AIYKRGEETSWS
+491 AVYTREEKETSWS
-503 YAVIHRDKK
+503 YAVIHRNKK
-512 EAEAGCNTM
+512 EAVAGCNTM
-521 MINTSANQGQY
+521 MINTSGNEGQY

-546 FNKINNRQNLVDDDY
+546 FNKINNRQNLVDGDY

-593 GKTRVGFVMQTNNQL
+593 KTRVGFVMQTNNQL

-613 LKFFFIRLYN
+613 LKFFFIRLYK
-623 DGKEVFSGLTAEND
+623 DGEEVFSGLTAEND
-637 AVGVGLV
+637 AIGVGLV

-657 DQTFDQVELWTAG
+657 DKTFDQVELWTAG

-685 YEPVTCEEYAGTS
+685 YEPTTCEEYAGTS

-726 VGSTMNNLSYV
+726 VGATMNNLSYV

-769 GQPVGAILRTPGYVL
+769 GQPLGAILRTPGYVL

-823 AYMEVTPLQDYDE
+823 AYMEVTPLQGYDE

-873 PDDQGGTDGITYKS
+873 PDDQGETDIAYKS

-894 DETNDLGKVRI
+894 DETTYLGNVRI
-905 SVDAQ
+905 FVDAQ

-938 QQDDKGY
+938 RQDDKGY

-977 WKRNAADT
+977 WKRNASDT

-1006 PTGATR
+1006 PAGATR
-1012 YPNLKAWGSV
+1012 YPDLNAWGSV

-1100 RHNPVVRQKMY
+1100 RHNPIVRQKMY
-1111 SRAVTTATSGTDLNG
+1111 SRAVTTATSGTDSNG
-1126 TVAATADWSRTF
+1126 TVVATADWSRTF
-1138 NAVAQLY
+1138 NAVAQPY

-1176 YYTLSGGWVKEETLP
+1176 YYTLSGRWVKEETLP

-1204 ESGFKPENA
+1204 VSGFNPENV
-1213 GRSFTFKLRNEEQGA
+1213 GNSFTFELRNDRKGA

-1268 EEGLVRISLSE
+1268 EEGLVRISLGK
-1279 NGNLSFD
+1279 NGDLSFN

-1298 QAFYVEASGDN
+1298 QAFYVEALEGYT
-1309 ASDNVDITYT
+1309 SDNVNITYT
-1319 SNMFVQPFAS
+1319 SDMFVQPSAS

-1360 LLRSAGASDAYN
+1360 LIRSAGASDAYN
-1372 AKEDVITLIDEN
+1372 AKEDIVSLIDED
-1384 FMPKVKVYTVAGKR
+1384 FMPKVKVYTVADKR
-1398 ALDIQKIKN
+1398 ALDIQKMSN
-1407 AARVDLGFMVKDGS
+1407 ATRVGLGFMVKDGS
-1421 QQTKFTLNY
+1421 QQTEFTLDY

-1437 TLVDKQTGNRYLL
+1437 TLVDKQTGKRYLL

-1465 NGRFYLVKE
+1465 DGRFYLVKE

>member
-1 MRVFFQTSR
+1 MSVFFQTSR
-10 QRSFLSACRIARK
+10 QRSFLSACRIAGK
-23 KWSASVPLLLAA
+23 KWSASVPLFLAA

-57 HNGTRTEDNA
+57 HNGTRNETES
-67 NTSGLTISGDIKK
+67 TSGLDVVQDEIYGA
-80 FYDDKNNLLYSGYT
+80 T
-94 YAPSRRVPL
+94 YKPNCRVPL
-103 VGEGRVINQITKNL
+103 VGEGRVINQITKGL
-117 VGVLSN
+117 IAVGAN
-123 SDNKLEYLVDKN
+123 NKNQEFLIDK
-135 LDNSVKLTGLAE
+135 DLTNGVTVSGLAK
-147 VNTGL
+147 VDAGI
-152 PILSVKDVN
+152 PIFSVRDVN
-161 RVYYD
+161 RVYY
-166 SSNGIK
+166 NGGQGVK
-172 VGFLYKDPGG
+172 VGFVYEPQSGVLD
-182 LLSLN
+182 LS
-187 VLKGFWVKTYLK
+187 VLKAFYVQTLLNGKV
-199 GEEQD
+199 QD
-204 GSSTSGSGDDFQLLN
+204 SSLSESGGGFQLLD
-219 LNLLNVS
+219 LNLLNVA
-226 GGLSEISFTTTKPF
+226 GGKYEVSFDATKPF
-240 DEVRI
+240 DEVRL
-245 GCASIDVDVL
+245 GYAGVNVNVSTAQ
-255 SGLEF
+255 SAKF

-266 ENPKKIAASFGYYK
+266 ENPEKIAAEGRTYKHAEGEETILGGWTSCDVLTDYVLSNGDEFGLI
-280 EAETNSGL
+280 SGL
-288 GNTNNLIDEYPDNS
+288 SFKKYRVNFKADIPAG
-302 EQLSMLGHHE
+302 
-312 LYVDFNEKIVKDSE
+312 SE
-326 IGFKTGGLKTLDIDL
+326 IGFRTSTATLLSVDLGGVTMHALNESNKSQQDEELKTGV
-341 TGLSLFELTN
+341 GLS
-351 NDVNNKYVWGN
+351 
-362 EKVLSGGI
+362 
-370 GISLLGTQD
+370 
-379 GSMSAIAKED
+379 A
-389 CYGVKIKLNTGLVG
+389 VG
-403 GLLDAILGLLGNTHY
+403 GNSKNFSFITKEAARGVQIDFPLSVKLEETTIH
-418 YYAYSRDPVEIDV
+418 YAYSRDPVEIDV

-440 TISTDYY
+440 IISTDYY
-447 NLPTPSD
+447 NLPIPS

-477 RITGMTVNGDYVVQ
+477 RITGMTVNGDYVVK
-491 AIYKRGEETSWS
+491 AVYTREGETSHS

-521 MINTSANQGQY
+521 MINTPGNEVQY

-546 FNKINNRQNLVDDDY
+546 FDKINNRQNLVDGDY

-613 LKFFFIRLYN
+613 LKFFFIRLYK
-623 DGKEVFSGLTAEND
+623 DGEEVFSGLTAEND

-685 YEPVTCEEYAGTS
+685 YEPTTCEEYAGTS

-726 VGSTMNNLSYV
+726 VGATMNNLSYV

-769 GQPVGAILRTPGYVL
+769 GQPLGAILRTPGYVL

-823 AYMEVTPLQDYDE
+823 AYIEVTPLQDYDE

-873 PDDQGGTDGITYKS
+873 PEDQGETDITYRS

-894 DETNDLGKVRI
+894 DEKNYLGNVRI
-905 SVDAQ
+905 SVDA
-910 DDKVGTKLT
+910 KPELLNTELT

-931 IEQEAEL
+931 IEQEAAL
-938 QQDDKGY
+938 QHDNNGY

-961 STYNG
+961 PTCNG

-977 WKRNAADT
+977 WKRNPSDT

-1006 PTGATR
+1006 PAGATR
-1012 YPNLKAWGSV
+1012 YPDLNAWVSV
-1022 DKFYGG
+1022 KKFYGG

-1088 FTPLNGATYREV
+1088 FTPLNGDTYPEV
-1100 RHNPVVRQKMY
+1100 RHNPIVRQKMY
-1111 SRAVTTATSGTDLNG
+1111 SRAVTTATSGTNG
-1126 TVAATADWSRTF
+1126 TVAPTADWSRTF
-1138 NAVAQLY
+1138 NAVAQPY

-1154 VGNEGDGTSYRLR
+1154 VGNDWGTSYRLR
-1167 FPKAYTEYN
+1167 FPKAYTEYY
-1176 YYTLSGGWVKEETLP
+1176 YYTLSGGRVKNEKLP
-1191 EGARNMNGKFAYE
+1191 EGARNMNGKFIYE
-1204 ESGFKPENA
+1204 KSGFKPENA
-1213 GRSFTFKLRNEEQGA
+1213 DSSFTFKLRNDDKRA

-1259 IDSENVFGE
+1259 IDSESVFGE
-1268 EEGLVRISLSE
+1268 EEGLVRISLDE
-1279 NGNLSFD
+1279 NGDLSFN

-1298 QAFYVEASGDN
+1298 QAFYVEALEGYT
-1309 ASDNVDITYT
+1309 SDNVNITYT
-1319 SNMFVQPFAS
+1319 SDMFVQPSAS

-1372 AKEDVITLIDEN
+1372 AKEDVVSLIDED
-1384 FMPKVKVYTVAGKR
+1384 FMPKVKVYTVADKR
-1398 ALDIQKIKN
+1398 ALDIQKMSN
-1407 AARVDLGFMVKDGS
+1407 ATRVDLGFMVKDGS
-1421 QQTKFTLNY
+1421 QQTEFTLDY

-1437 TLVDKQTGNRYLL
+1437 TLVDKQTGKRYLL

-1465 NGRFYLVKE
+1465 DGRFYLVKE

>member
-1 MRVFFQTSR
+1 MSVFFQTSR
-10 QRSFLSACRIARK
+10 QRSFLSACRIAGK
-23 KWSASVPLLLAA
+23 KWSASVPLFLAA

-42 SCRDEDLLPSVQSVE
+42 SCRDEDLLPSVQSFE
-57 HNGTRTEDNA
+57 QGGTRAEA
-67 NTSGLTISGDIKK
+67 ASTSGLDVVQGA
-80 FYDDKNNLLYSGYT
+80 T
-94 YAPSRRVPL
+94 YGATYKPNCRVPL

-135 LDNSVKLTGLAE
+135 LDNSVSLKGLAE
-147 VNTGL
+147 VNAGL

-172 VGFLYKDPGG
+172 VGFLYKAPGG

-187 VLKGFWVKTYLK
+187 VLQGFWVKTYLK

-204 GSSTSGSGDDFQLLN
+204 GSSTSGSGDNFKLLN

-245 GCASIDVDVL
+245 GCASIDVEVL

-266 ENPKKIAASFGYYK
+266 ENPKKIAAETYAYPTAKQEKPAHWGTGDLVNKNLNDGPVCELVSGLLGGGLTCRVDFGATIPVGSEVGYY
-280 EAETNSGL
+280 T
-288 GNTNNLIDEYPDNS
+288 
-302 EQLSMLGHHE
+302 
-312 LYVDFNEKIVKDSE
+312 
-326 IGFKTGGLKTLDIDL
+326 TGGGLASISLGATKLNAYD
-341 TGLSLFELTN
+341 TGDN
-351 NDVNNKYVWGN
+351 NPQSINT
-362 EKVLSGGI
+362 ESGI
-370 GISLLGTQD
+370 GV
-379 GSMSAIAKED
+379 SA
-389 CYGVKIKLNTGLVG
+389 LVG
-403 GLLDAILGLLGNTHY
+403 GAREFSMILTKKDTRRLELDLPSGINLLSAVKVH
-418 YYAYSRDPVEIDV
+418 YAYSRDPVEIDV

-447 NLPTPSD
+447 NLPTPSE
-454 DGSVSYSL
+454 GTVIYSL
-462 DRWPSGATSPSISGN
+462 ISWPSGATSPSISGN
-477 RITGMTVNGDYVVQ
+477 HMTGMTVNGDYVVK
-491 AIYKRGEETSWS
+491 AVYTREEKEISWS
-503 YAVIHRDKK
+503 YAVIHRNKK

-546 FNKINNRQNLVDDDY
+546 FNKINNRQNLVDGDY

-588 APQGG
+588 APQR

-613 LKFFFIRLYN
+613 LKFFFIRLYK
-623 DGKEVFSGLTAEND
+623 DGEEVFSGLTAEND

-657 DQTFDQVELWTAG
+657 DKTFDQVELWTAG

-685 YEPVTCEEYAGTS
+685 YEPTTCEEYAGTS
-698 EACMEMI
+698 EACMEII

-715 YAETKSSSAAS
+715 YAETKSSSVAS
-726 VGSTMNNLSYV
+726 VGTTMNNLSYV

-769 GQPVGAILRTPGYVL
+769 GQPLGAILRTPGYVL

-823 AYMEVTPLQDYDE
+823 AYMEVTPLQGYDE

-873 PDDQGGTDGITYKS
+873 PDDQGETDIAYKS

-894 DETNDLGKVRI
+894 DETTYLGNVRI
-905 SVDAQ
+905 FVDAQ

-938 QQDDKGY
+938 RQDDKGY

-977 WKRNAADT
+977 WKRNASDT

-1006 PTGATR
+1006 PAGATR
-1012 YPNLKAWGSV
+1012 YPDLNAWGSV

-1100 RHNPVVRQKMY
+1100 RHNPIVRQKMY
-1111 SRAVTTATSGTDLNG
+1111 SRAVTTATSGTNG
-1126 TVAATADWSRTF
+1126 TVVATADWSRTF
-1138 NAVAQLY
+1138 NAVAQPY

-1154 VGNEGDGTSYRLR
+1154 VGNDWGTSYRLR

-1176 YYTLSGGWVKEETLP
+1176 YYTLSGGWVKKETLP

-1213 GRSFTFKLRNEEQGA
+1213 GRSFTFELRNEEQGA

-1259 IDSENVFGE
+1259 IDSESVFGE
-1268 EEGLVRISLSE
+1268 EEGLVRISLGK
-1279 NGNLSFD
+1279 NGDLSFD

-1298 QAFYVEASGDN
+1298 QAFYVEALEGYT
-1309 ASDNVDITYT
+1309 SDNVNITYT
-1319 SNMFVQPFAS
+1319 SDMFVQPSAS

-1341 AAGEMKISAVS
+1341 TAGEMKISAVS

-1360 LLRSAGASDAYN
+1360 LIRSAGASDAYN
-1372 AKEDVITLIDEN
+1372 AKEDIVSLIDED
-1384 FMPKVKVYTVAGKR
+1384 FMPKVKVYTVADKR
-1398 ALDIQKIKN
+1398 ALDIQKMSN
-1407 AARVDLGFMVKDGS
+1407 ATRVDLGFMVKDGS
-1421 QQTKFTLNY
+1421 QQTEFTLDY

-1437 TLVDKQTGNRYLL
+1437 TLVDKQTGKRYLL

-1465 NGRFYLVKE
+1465 DGRFYLVKE

>member
-1 MRVFFQTSR
+1 MSVFFQTSR
-10 QRSFLSACRIARK
+10 QRSFLSACRIAGK
-23 KWSASVPLLLAA
+23 KWSASVPLFLAA

-42 SCRDEDLLPSVQSVE
+42 SCRDEDLLPSVQSFE
-57 HNGTRTEDNA
+57 QGGTRAEA
-67 NTSGLTISGDIKK
+67 ASTSGLDVVQDATGA
-80 FYDDKNNLLYSGYT
+80 T
-94 YAPSRRVPL
+94 YKPNCRVPL

-135 LDNSVKLTGLAE
+135 LDNSVSLKGLAE
-147 VNTGL
+147 VNAGL

-172 VGFLYKDPGG
+172 VGFLYKAPGG

-187 VLKGFWVKTYLK
+187 VLQGFWVKTYLK
-199 GEEQD
+199 GKEQD
-204 GSSTSGSGDDFQLLN
+204 GSSTSGSGDNFKLLN

-245 GCASIDVDVL
+245 GCASISVDVL

-266 ENPKKIAASFGYYK
+266 ENPKKIAAEK
-280 EAETNSGL
+280 H
-288 GNTNNLIDEYPDNS
+288 EYPYA
-302 EQLSMLGHHE
+302 EQERPLHSLSKGDLVNKNLNDGPVCE
-312 LYVDFNEKIVKDSE
+312 LVS
-326 IGFKTGGLKTLDIDL
+326 
-341 TGLSLFELTN
+341 
-351 NDVNNKYVWGN
+351 
-362 EKVLSGGI
+362 
-370 GISLLGTQD
+370 
-379 GSMSAIAKED
+379 
-389 CYGVKIKLNTGLVG
+389 
-403 GLLDAILGLLGNTHY
+403 GLLGGLTCRVDFGATIPVGSEVGYYTTGGGLASISLGATKLNAYDTGDNNPQSINTESGIGVSALAGGAREFSMILTKKDTRRLELDLPSGINLLSAVKVH
-418 YYAYSRDPVEIDV
+418 YAYSRDPVEIDV

-447 NLPTPSD
+447 NLPTPSE
-454 DGSVSYSL
+454 GSVIYSL
-462 DRWPSGATSPSISGN
+462 ISWPSGATSPSISGN
-477 RITGMTVNGDYVVQ
+477 HMTGMTVNGDYVVK
-491 AIYKRGEETSWS
+491 AVYTREEKEISWS
-503 YAVIHRDKK
+503 YAVIHRNKK
-512 EAEAGCNTM
+512 EAVAGCNTM

-546 FNKINNRQNLVDDDY
+546 FNKINNRQNLVDGDY

-593 GKTRVGFVMQTNNQL
+593 KTRVGFVMQTNNQL

-613 LKFFFIRLYN
+613 LKFFFIRLYK
-623 DGKEVFSGLTAEND
+623 DGEEVFSGLTAEND
-637 AVGVGLV
+637 AIGVGLV

-657 DQTFDQVELWTAG
+657 DKTFDQVELWTAG

-685 YEPVTCEEYAGTS
+685 YEPTTCEEYAGTS

-726 VGSTMNNLSYV
+726 VGATMNNLSYV

-784 NASVLQNVTI
+784 NASVLQNVAI

-873 PDDQGGTDGITYKS
+873 PDDQGETDIAYKS

-894 DETNDLGKVRI
+894 DETTYLGNVRI
-905 SVDAQ
+905 FVDAQ

-938 QQDDKGY
+938 RQDDKGY

-977 WKRNAADT
+977 WKRNASDT

-1006 PTGATR
+1006 PAGATR
-1012 YPNLKAWGSV
+1012 YPDLNAWGSV

-1100 RHNPVVRQKMY
+1100 RHNPIVRQKMY
-1111 SRAVTTATSGTDLNG
+1111 SRAVTTATSGTNG
-1126 TVAATADWSRTF
+1126 TVVATADWSRTF
-1138 NAVAQLY
+1138 NAVAQPY

-1154 VGNEGDGTSYRLR
+1154 VGNDWGTSYRLR

-1176 YYTLSGGWVKEETLP
+1176 YYTLSGECVKKETLP
-1191 EGARNMNGKFAYE
+1191 VEARNMNGKFAYE
-1204 ESGFKPENA
+1204 VSGFNPENA
-1213 GRSFTFKLRNEEQGA
+1213 GNSFTFELRNDGKGA

-1242 IKTFLTENKQS
+1242 IKTFLTENKQF

-1259 IDSENVFGE
+1259 IDSESVFGE
-1268 EEGLVRISLSE
+1268 EEGLVRISLGK
-1279 NGNLSFD
+1279 NGDLSFN

-1298 QAFYVEASGDN
+1298 QAFYVEALEGYT
-1309 ASDNVDITYT
+1309 SDNVNITYT
-1319 SNMFVQPFAS
+1319 SDMFVQPSAS

-1341 AAGEMKISAVS
+1341 TAGEMKISAVS

-1360 LLRSAGASDAYN
+1360 LIRSAGASDAYN
-1372 AKEDVITLIDEN
+1372 AKEDIVSLIDED
-1384 FMPKVKVYTVAGKR
+1384 FMPKVKVYTVADKR
-1398 ALDIQKIKN
+1398 ALDIQKMSN
-1407 AARVDLGFMVKDGS
+1407 ATRVGLGFMVKDGS
-1421 QQTKFTLNY
+1421 QQTEFTLDY

-1437 TLVDKQTGNRYLL
+1437 TLVDKQTGKRYLL

-1465 NGRFYLVKE
+1465 DGRFYLVKE

>member
-1 MRVFFQTSR
+1 MSVFFQTSR
-10 QRSFLSACRIARK
+10 QRSFLSACRIAGK
-23 KWSASVPLLLAA
+23 KWSASVPLFLAA

-42 SCRDEDLLPSVQSVE
+42 SCRDEDLLPSVQSFE
-57 HNGTRTEDNA
+57 QGGTRAEA
-67 NTSGLTISGDIKK
+67 ASTSGLDVVQ
-80 FYDDKNNLLYSGYT
+80 DAT
-94 YAPSRRVPL
+94 YGATYKPNCRVPL

-135 LDNSVKLTGLAE
+135 LDNFVSLKGLAE
-147 VNTGL
+147 VNAGL

-166 SSNGIK
+166 SSNVIK

-182 LLSLN
+182 LLSLD

-204 GSSTSGSGDDFQLLN
+204 GSSTLGSGENFQLLN

-245 GCASIDVDVL
+245 GCASISVEVL

-266 ENPKKIAASFGYYK
+266 ENPKKIAAEK
-280 EAETNSGL
+280 H
-288 GNTNNLIDEYPDNS
+288 EYPYA
-302 EQLSMLGHHE
+302 EQERPLHPLSKGDLVNESLTDGPVCE
-312 LYVDFNEKIVKDSE
+312 L
-326 IGFKTGGLKTLDIDL
+326 
-341 TGLSLFELTN
+341 
-351 NDVNNKYVWGN
+351 
-362 EKVLSGGI
+362 
-370 GISLLGTQD
+370 IS
-379 GSMSAIAKED
+379 
-389 CYGVKIKLNTGLVG
+389 
-403 GLLDAILGLLGNTHY
+403 GLLGGLTCRVDFGATIPVGSEVGYYTKGGGLASISLGATKLNAYDTGDNNPQSINTESGIGVSALAGGAREFSMILTKKDTRRLELDLPSGINLLSAVQVH
-418 YYAYSRDPVEIDV
+418 YAYSRDPVEIDV

-447 NLPTPSD
+447 NLPTPSE
-454 DGSVSYSL
+454 GTVIYSL
-462 DRWPSGATSPSISGN
+462 ISWPSGATSPSISGN
-477 RITGMTVNGDYVVQ
+477 HMTGMTVNGDYVVK
-491 AIYKRGEETSWS
+491 AVYTREEKETSWS
-503 YAVIHRDKK
+503 YAVIHRNKK
-512 EAEAGCNTM
+512 EAVAGCNTM
-521 MINTSANQGQY
+521 MINTSGNEGQY

-546 FNKINNRQNLVDDDY
+546 FNKINNRQNLVDGDY

-593 GKTRVGFVMQTNNQL
+593 KTRVGFVMQTNNQL

-613 LKFFFIRLYN
+613 LKFFFIRLYK
-623 DGKEVFSGLTAEND
+623 DGEEVFSGLTAEND
-637 AVGVGLV
+637 AIGVGLV

-657 DQTFDQVELWTAG
+657 DKTFDQVELWTAG

-685 YEPVTCEEYAGTS
+685 YEPTTCEEYAGTS

-726 VGSTMNNLSYV
+726 VGATMNNLSYV

-769 GQPVGAILRTPGYVL
+769 GQPLGAILRTPGYVL

-823 AYMEVTPLQDYDE
+823 AYMEVTPLQGYDE

-873 PDDQGGTDGITYKS
+873 PDDQGETDIAYKS

-894 DETNDLGKVRI
+894 DETTYLGNVRI
-905 SVDAQ
+905 FVDAQ

-977 WKRNAADT
+977 WKRNASDT

-1006 PTGATR
+1006 PAGATR
-1012 YPNLKAWGSV
+1012 YPNLNAWGSV

-1074 VTGDMFVSPEMPAY
+1074 ITGDMFVSPEMPAY

-1100 RHNPVVRQKMY
+1100 RHNPIVRQKMY
-1111 SRAVTTATSGTDLNG
+1111 SRAVTTATSGTDSNG
-1126 TVAATADWSRTF
+1126 TVVATADWSRTF
-1138 NAVAQLY
+1138 NAVAQPY

-1154 VGNEGDGTSYRLR
+1154 VGNDWGTSYRLR

-1176 YYTLSGGWVKEETLP
+1176 YYTLSGGWVKKETLP

-1204 ESGFKPENA
+1204 VIGFNPENA
-1213 GRSFTFKLRNEEQGA
+1213 GSSFTFELRNEEQGA

-1259 IDSENVFGE
+1259 IDSESVFGG
-1268 EEGLVRISLSE
+1268 EEGLVRISLGE
-1279 NGNLSFD
+1279 NGDLSFD

-1298 QAFYVEASGDN
+1298 QAFYVEALEGYT
-1309 ASDNVDITYT
+1309 SDNVNITYT
-1319 SNMFVQPFAS
+1319 SDMFVQPSAS

-1341 AAGEMKISAVS
+1341 TAGEMKISAVS

-1360 LLRSAGASDAYN
+1360 LIRSAGASDAYN
-1372 AKEDVITLIDEN
+1372 AKEDIVSLIDED
-1384 FMPKVKVYTVAGKR
+1384 FMPKVKVYTVADKR
-1398 ALDIQKIKN
+1398 ALDIQEMSN
-1407 AARVDLGFMVKDGS
+1407 ATRVDLGFMVKDGS
-1421 QQTKFTLNY
+1421 QQTEFTLDY

-1437 TLVDKQTGNRYLL
+1437 TLVDKQTGKRYLL

-1465 NGRFYLVKE
+1465 DGRFYLVKE

>member
-1 MRVFFQTSR
+1 MSVFFQTSR
-10 QRSFLSACRIARK
+10 RRSFLSACRIAGK
-23 KWSASVPLLLAA
+23 KWSASVPLFLAA

-42 SCRDEDLLPSVQSVE
+42 SCRDEDLLPSVQSFE
-57 HNGTRTEDNA
+57 QGGTRAEA
-67 NTSGLTISGDIKK
+67 ASTSGLEVVQDA
-80 FYDDKNNLLYSGYT
+80 T
-94 YAPSRRVPL
+94 YGATYKPNCRVPL

-135 LDNSVKLTGLAE
+135 LDNFVSLKGLAE

-187 VLKGFWVKTYLK
+187 VLQGFWVKTYLK
-199 GEEQD
+199 GKEQD
-204 GSSTSGSGDDFQLLN
+204 GSSTLGSGENFQLLN

-226 GGLSEISFTTTKPF
+226 GGLSEISFTTTRPF

-245 GCASIDVDVL
+245 GCASIDVEVL

-266 ENPKKIAASFGYYK
+266 ENPKKIAAK
-280 EAETNSGL
+280 EH
-288 GNTNNLIDEYPDNS
+288 EYPDAKQERPS
-302 EQLSMLGHHE
+302 
-312 LYVDFNEKIVKDSE
+312 
-326 IGFKTGGLKTLDIDL
+326 
-341 TGLSLFELTN
+341 TN
-351 NDVNNKYVWGN
+351 ITD
-362 EKVLSGGI
+362 
-370 GISLLGTQD
+370 LLGRNLVDSDISNGPTCELL
-379 GSMSAIAKED
+379 S
-389 CYGVKIKLNTGLVG
+389 GLVG
-403 GLLDAILGLLGNTHY
+403 GGLTCRVDFGATIPVGSEVGYYTKGGGLASISLGATKLNAYDTGDNNPQSINTEGGIGVSALVGGAREFSMILTKENAQRLELDLPSGINLLSAVQVH
-418 YYAYSRDPVEIDV
+418 YAYSRDPVEIDV

-454 DGSVSYSL
+454 GSVTYSL
-462 DRWPSGATSPSISGN
+462 ISWPSGATSPSISGN
-477 RITGMTVNGDYVVQ
+477 HMTGMTVNGDYVVK
-491 AIYKRGEETSWS
+491 AVYTREEKETSWS
-503 YAVIHRDKK
+503 YAVIHRNKK
-512 EAEAGCNTM
+512 EAVAGCNTM
-521 MINTSANQGQY
+521 MINTSGNEGQY

-546 FNKINNRQNLVDDDY
+546 FNKINNRQNLVDGDY

-593 GKTRVGFVMQTNNQL
+593 KTRVGFVMQTNNQL

-613 LKFFFIRLYN
+613 LKFFFIRLYK
-623 DGKEVFSGLTAEND
+623 DGEEVFSGLTAEND
-637 AVGVGLV
+637 AIGVGLV

-657 DQTFDQVELWTAG
+657 DKTFDQVELWTAG

-685 YEPVTCEEYAGTS
+685 YEPTTCEEYAGTS

-726 VGSTMNNLSYV
+726 VGATMNNLSYV

-769 GQPVGAILRTPGYVL
+769 GQPLGAILRTPGYVL

-873 PDDQGGTDGITYKS
+873 PDDQGETDITYRS

-894 DETNDLGKVRI
+894 DETTYLGNVRI
-905 SVDAQ
+905 SVDA
-910 DDKVGTKLT
+910 KSELLGTELT
-919 FTCYPYNGNGQK
+919 FTCYPYNGNEQK
-931 IEQEAEL
+931 IEQKAEL

-977 WKRNAADT
+977 WKRNASDT

-1006 PTGATR
+1006 PAGATR
-1012 YPNLKAWGSV
+1012 YPNLNAWGSV

-1111 SRAVTTATSGTDLNG
+1111 SRAVTTATSGTNG

-1138 NAVAQLY
+1138 NAVAQPY

-1154 VGNEGDGTSYRLR
+1154 VGNDWGTSYRLR

-1176 YYTLSGGWVKEETLP
+1176 YYTLSGGWVKKETLP

-1204 ESGFKPENA
+1204 VIGFNPENA
-1213 GRSFTFKLRNEEQGA
+1213 GSSFTFELRNEEQGA

-1259 IDSENVFGE
+1259 IDSESVFGE
-1268 EEGLVRISLSE
+1268 EEGLVRISLGE
-1279 NGNLSFD
+1279 NGDLSFD

-1298 QAFYVEASGDN
+1298 QAFYVEVSGDY
-1309 ASDNVDITYT
+1309 ASDNVNITYT
-1319 SNMFVQPFAS
+1319 SNMFVQPSAS

-1341 AAGEMKISAVS
+1341 TAGEMKISAVS

-1360 LLRSAGASDAYN
+1360 LLHSAGASDAYN
-1372 AKEDVITLIDEN
+1372 AKEDIVSLIDED
-1384 FMPKVKVYTVAGKR
+1384 FMPKVKVYTVADKR
-1398 ALDIQKIKN
+1398 ALDIQKMSN
-1407 AARVDLGFMVKDGS
+1407 ATRVGLGFMVKDGS
-1421 QQTKFTLNY
+1421 QQTEFTLDY

-1437 TLVDKQTGNRYLL
+1437 TLVDKQTGKRYLL

-1465 NGRFYLVKE
+1465 DGRFYLVKE

>member
-1 MRVFFQTSR
+1 MSVFFQTSR
-10 QRSFLSACRIARK
+10 QRSFLSACRIAGK
-23 KWSASVPLLLAA
+23 KWSASVPLFLAA

-42 SCRDEDLLPSVQSVE
+42 SCRDEDLLPSVQSFE
-57 HNGTRTEDNA
+57 QGGTRAEA
-67 NTSGLTISGDIKK
+67 ASTSGLDVVQDATGA
-80 FYDDKNNLLYSGYT
+80 T
-94 YAPSRRVPL
+94 YKPNCRVPL

-135 LDNSVKLTGLAE
+135 LDNSVSLKGLAE
-147 VNTGL
+147 VNAGL

-172 VGFLYKDPGG
+172 VGFLYKAPGG

-187 VLKGFWVKTYLK
+187 VLQGFWVKTYLK
-199 GEEQD
+199 GKEQD
-204 GSSTSGSGDDFQLLN
+204 GSSTSGSGDKFQLLN

-245 GCASIDVDVL
+245 GCASISVDVL

-266 ENPKKIAASFGYYK
+266 ENPKKIAAEK
-280 EAETNSGL
+280 H
-288 GNTNNLIDEYPDNS
+288 EYPYA
-302 EQLSMLGHHE
+302 EQERPLHSLSKGDLVNKNLNDGPVCE
-312 LYVDFNEKIVKDSE
+312 LVS
-326 IGFKTGGLKTLDIDL
+326 
-341 TGLSLFELTN
+341 
-351 NDVNNKYVWGN
+351 
-362 EKVLSGGI
+362 
-370 GISLLGTQD
+370 
-379 GSMSAIAKED
+379 
-389 CYGVKIKLNTGLVG
+389 
-403 GLLDAILGLLGNTHY
+403 GLLGGLTCRVDFGATIPVGSEVGYYTTGGGLASISLGATKLNAYDTGDNNPQSINTESGIGASALAGGAREFSMILTKKDTRRLELDLPSGINLLSAVKVH
-418 YYAYSRDPVEIDV
+418 YAYSRDPVEIDV

-447 NLPTPSD
+447 NLPTPSE
-454 DGSVSYSL
+454 GSVTYSL
-462 DRWPSGATSPSISGN
+462 ISWPSGATSPSISGN
-477 RITGMTVNGDYVVQ
+477 HMTGMTVNGDYVVK
-491 AIYKRGEETSWS
+491 AVYTREEKEISWS
-503 YAVIHRDKK
+503 YAVIHRNKK
-512 EAEAGCNTM
+512 EAVAGCNTM

-546 FNKINNRQNLVDDDY
+546 FNKINNRQNLVDGDY

-593 GKTRVGFVMQTNNQL
+593 KTRVGFVMQTNNQL

-613 LKFFFIRLYN
+613 LKFFFIRLYK
-623 DGKEVFSGLTAEND
+623 DGEEVFSGLTAEND
-637 AVGVGLV
+637 AIGVGLV

-657 DQTFDQVELWTAG
+657 DRTFDQVELWTAG

-715 YAETKSSSAAS
+715 YAETKSSSVAS
-726 VGSTMNNLSYV
+726 VGATTNNLSYV

-769 GQPVGAILRTPGYVL
+769 GQPLGAILRTPGYVL

-804 SESTSGGLASIEVI
+804 SESTSSGLASIEVI

-823 AYMEVTPLQDYDE
+823 AYMEVTPLQDYNE

-873 PDDQGGTDGITYKS
+873 LEVQGEIDIVYRG

-894 DETNDLGKVRI
+894 DETTYLGNVRI
-905 SVDAQ
+905 SVDA
-910 DDKVGTKLT
+910 KPELLGTELT

-931 IEQEAEL
+931 IEQEAAL
-938 QQDDKGY
+938 QQDNNGY

-977 WKRNAADT
+977 WKRNASDT
-985 DWNNWSNWTDGSP
+985 DWNNWNNWTDGSP

-1006 PTGATR
+1006 PAGATR
-1012 YPNLKAWGSV
+1012 YPNLNAWGSV

-1111 SRAVTTATSGTDLNG
+1111 SRAVTTATSGTDPNG
-1126 TVAATADWSRTF
+1126 TVAATVDWSRTF
-1138 NAVAQLY
+1138 NAVAQPY

-1154 VGNEGDGTSYRLR
+1154 VGNDWGTSYRLR

-1176 YYTLSGGWVKEETLP
+1176 YYTLSGGWVKKETLP

-1204 ESGFKPENA
+1204 VIGFNPENA
-1213 GRSFTFKLRNEEQGA
+1213 GSSFTFELRNEEQGA

-1259 IDSENVFGE
+1259 IDSENIFGG
-1268 EEGLVRISLSE
+1268 EEGLVRISLGE
-1279 NGNLSFD
+1279 NGDLSFD

-1298 QAFYVEASGDN
+1298 QAFYVEVSGDY
-1309 ASDNVDITYT
+1309 ASDNVNITYT
-1319 SNMFVQPFAS
+1319 SNMFVQPSAS

-1341 AAGEMKISAVS
+1341 TAGEMKISAVS

-1360 LLRSAGASDAYN
+1360 LLHSAGASDAYN
-1372 AKEDVITLIDEN
+1372 AKEDIVSLIDED
-1384 FMPKVKVYTVAGKR
+1384 FMPKVKVYTVADKR
-1398 ALDIQKIKN
+1398 ALDIQKMSN
-1407 AARVDLGFMVKDGS
+1407 ATRVGLGFMVKDGS
-1421 QQTKFTLNY
+1421 QQTEFTLDY

-1437 TLVDKQTGNRYLL
+1437 TLVDKQTGKRYLL

-1465 NGRFYLVKE
+1465 DGRFYLVKE

>member
-1 MRVFFQTSR
+1 MSVFFQTSR
-10 QRSFLSACRIARK
+10 QRSFLSACRIAGK
-23 KWSASVPLLLAA
+23 KWSASVPLFLAA

-42 SCRDEDLLPSVQSVE
+42 SCRDEDLLPSVQSFE
-57 HNGTRTEDNA
+57 QGGTRAEA
-67 NTSGLTISGDIKK
+67 ASTSGLDVVQDATGA
-80 FYDDKNNLLYSGYT
+80 T
-94 YAPSRRVPL
+94 YKPNCRVPL

-135 LDNSVKLTGLAE
+135 LDNSVSLKGLAE
-147 VNTGL
+147 VNAGL

-172 VGFLYKDPGG
+172 VGFLYKAPGG

-187 VLKGFWVKTYLK
+187 VLQGFWVKTYLK
-199 GEEQD
+199 GKEQD
-204 GSSTSGSGDDFQLLN
+204 GSSTSGSGDKFQLLN

-245 GCASIDVDVL
+245 GCASISVDVL

-266 ENPKKIAASFGYYK
+266 ENPKKIAAEK
-280 EAETNSGL
+280 H
-288 GNTNNLIDEYPDNS
+288 EYPYA
-302 EQLSMLGHHE
+302 EQERPLHSLSKGDLVNKNLNDGPVCE
-312 LYVDFNEKIVKDSE
+312 LVS
-326 IGFKTGGLKTLDIDL
+326 
-341 TGLSLFELTN
+341 
-351 NDVNNKYVWGN
+351 
-362 EKVLSGGI
+362 
-370 GISLLGTQD
+370 
-379 GSMSAIAKED
+379 
-389 CYGVKIKLNTGLVG
+389 
-403 GLLDAILGLLGNTHY
+403 GLLGGLTCRVDFGATIPVGSEVGYYTTGGGLASISLGATKLNAYDTGDNNPQSINTESGIGVSALAGGAREFSMILTKKDTRRLELDLPSGINLLSAVKVH
-418 YYAYSRDPVEIDV
+418 YAYSRDPVEIDV

-447 NLPTPSD
+447 NLPTPSE
-454 DGSVSYSL
+454 GTVIYSL
-462 DRWPSGATSPSISGN
+462 ISWPSGATSPSISGN
-477 RITGMTVNGDYVVQ
+477 HMTGMTVNGDYVVK
-491 AIYKRGEETSWS
+491 AVYTRGEETSWS
-503 YAVIHRDKK
+503 YAVIHRNKK
-512 EAEAGCNTM
+512 EAVAGCNTM
-521 MINTSANQGQY
+521 MINTSGNEGQY

-546 FNKINNRQNLVDDDY
+546 FNKINNRQNLVDGDY

-593 GKTRVGFVMQTNNQL
+593 KTRVGFVMQTNNQL

-613 LKFFFIRLYN
+613 LKFFFIRLYK

-698 EACMEMI
+698 EACMEII

-715 YAETKSSSAAS
+715 YAETKSSSVAS
-726 VGSTMNNLSYV
+726 VGTTMNNLSYV

-769 GQPVGAILRTPGYVL
+769 GQPLGAILRTPGYVL

-823 AYMEVTPLQDYDE
+823 AYMEVTPLQGYDE

-873 PDDQGGTDGITYKS
+873 PDDQGETDIAYKS

-894 DETNDLGKVRI
+894 DETTYLGNVRI
-905 SVDAQ
+905 SVDA
-910 DDKVGTKLT
+910 KPELLGTELT

-931 IEQEAEL
+931 IEQEAAL
-938 QQDDKGY
+938 RQDNNGY

-977 WKRNAADT
+977 WKRNASDT

-1006 PTGATR
+1006 PAGATR
-1012 YPNLKAWGSV
+1012 YPNLNAWGSV

-1074 VTGDMFVSPEMPAY
+1074 ITGDMFVSPEMPAY
-1088 FTPLNGATYREV
+1088 FTPLKEDTYREM
-1100 RHNPVVRQKMY
+1100 RHNPIVRQKMY
-1111 SRAVTTATSGTDLNG
+1111 SRAVTTATSGTNG
-1126 TVAATADWSRTF
+1126 TVVATADWSRTF
-1138 NAVAQLY
+1138 NAVAQPY

-1154 VGNEGDGTSYRLR
+1154 VGNDWGTSYRLR

-1176 YYTLSGGWVKEETLP
+1176 YYTLSGECVKKETLP
-1191 EGARNMNGKFAYE
+1191 VEARNMNGKFAYE
-1204 ESGFKPENA
+1204 VSGFNPENA
-1213 GRSFTFKLRNEEQGA
+1213 GSSFTFELRNEGQGA

-1253 VQAIRI
+1253 VQAICI
-1259 IDSENVFGE
+1259 IDSENIFGG
-1268 EEGLVRISLSE
+1268 EEGLVRISLGE
-1279 NGNLSFD
+1279 NGDLSFD

-1298 QAFYVEASGDN
+1298 QAFYVEVSGDY
-1309 ASDNVDITYT
+1309 ASDNVNITYT
-1319 SNMFVQPFAS
+1319 SDMFVQPSAS

-1341 AAGEMKISAVS
+1341 TAGEMKISAVS

-1360 LLRSAGASDAYN
+1360 LIRSAGASDAYN
-1372 AKEDVITLIDEN
+1372 AKEDIVSLIDED
-1384 FMPKVKVYTVAGKR
+1384 FMPKVKVYTVADKR
-1398 ALDIQKIKN
+1398 ALDIQKMSN
-1407 AARVDLGFMVKDGS
+1407 ATRVGLGFMVKDGS
-1421 QQTKFTLNY
+1421 QQTEFTLDY

-1437 TLVDKQTGNRYLL
+1437 TLVDKQTGKRYLL

-1465 NGRFYLVKE
+1465 DGRFYLVKE

>member
-1 MRVFFQTSR
+1 MSVFFQTSR
-10 QRSFLSACRIARK
+10 QRSFLSACRIAGK

-57 HNGTRTEDNA
+57 HNGTRNETES
-67 NTSGLTISGDIKK
+67 TSGLDVVQDEIYGA
-80 FYDDKNNLLYSGYT
+80 T
-94 YAPSRRVPL
+94 YKPNCRVPL

-135 LDNSVKLTGLAE
+135 LDNSVSLKGLAE
-147 VNTGL
+147 LNTGL
-152 PILSVKDVN
+152 PILSVRDVN

-166 SSNGIK
+166 SNGIK

-182 LLSLN
+182 LLSLD

-204 GSSTSGSGDDFQLLN
+204 GSSTSGSGDKFQLLN

-245 GCASIDVDVL
+245 GCASISVEVL

-266 ENPKKIAASFGYYK
+266 ENPKKIAAK
-280 EAETNSGL
+280 EH
-288 GNTNNLIDEYPDNS
+288 EYPDAKQERPS
-302 EQLSMLGHHE
+302 
-312 LYVDFNEKIVKDSE
+312 
-326 IGFKTGGLKTLDIDL
+326 
-341 TGLSLFELTN
+341 TN
-351 NDVNNKYVWGN
+351 ITD
-362 EKVLSGGI
+362 
-370 GISLLGTQD
+370 LLGRNLVDSDISNGPTCELL
-379 GSMSAIAKED
+379 S
-389 CYGVKIKLNTGLVG
+389 GLVG
-403 GLLDAILGLLGNTHY
+403 GGLTCRVNFGATIPVGSEVGYYTTGGGLASISLGATELNAYDTSDNNPQSINTESGIGVSALAGGAREFSMILTKENAQRLELDLPSGINLLSAVQVH
-418 YYAYSRDPVEIDV
+418 YAYSRDPVEIDV

-447 NLPTPSD
+447 DLPTPSE
-454 DGSVSYSL
+454 GSVTYSL
-462 DRWPSGATSPSISGN
+462 ISWPSGATSPSISGN
-477 RITGMTVNGDYVVQ
+477 HMTGMTVNGDYVVK
-491 AIYKRGEETSWS
+491 AIYTREGETSLL

-512 EAEAGCNTM
+512 EVVAGCNTM

-546 FNKINNRQNLVDDDY
+546 FNKINNRQNLVDGDY

-593 GKTRVGFVMQTNNQL
+593 RKTRVGFVMQTNNQL

-613 LKFFFIRLYN
+613 LKFFFIRLYK

-715 YAETKSSSAAS
+715 YAETKSSSVAS
-726 VGSTMNNLSYV
+726 VGTTMNNLSYV

-769 GQPVGAILRTPGYVL
+769 GQPLGAILRTPGYVL

-804 SESTSGGLASIEVI
+804 SESTAGGLASIEVI

-873 PDDQGGTDGITYKS
+873 PDDQGETDIAYKS

-894 DETNDLGKVRI
+894 DETTYLGNVRI
-905 SVDAQ
+905 FVDAQ

-977 WKRNAADT
+977 WKRNTADT

-1006 PTGATR
+1006 PAGATR

-1088 FTPLNGATYREV
+1088 FTPLKEDTYREV
-1100 RHNPVVRQKMY
+1100 RHNPIVRQKMY

-1126 TVAATADWSRTF
+1126 TVASTADWSRTF

-1176 YYTLSGGWVKEETLP
+1176 YYTLSGRWVKEETLP

-1242 IKTFLTENKQS
+1242 IKTFLTENKRS

-1319 SNMFVQPFAS
+1319 SDMFVQPSAS

-1372 AKEDVITLIDEN
+1372 AKEDIVSLIDED
-1384 FMPKVKVYTVAGKR
+1384 FMPKVKVYTVADKR
-1398 ALDIQKIKN
+1398 ALDIQKMSN
-1407 AARVDLGFMVKDGS
+1407 ATRVGLGFMVKDGS
-1421 QQTKFTLNY
+1421 QQTEFTLDY

-1437 TLVDKQTGNRYLL
+1437 TLVDKQTGKRYLL

-1465 NGRFYLVKE
+1465 DGRFYLVKE

>member
-1 MRVFFQTSR
+1 MSVFFQTSR
-10 QRSFLSACRIARK
+10 QRSFLSACRIAGK
-23 KWSASVPLLLAA
+23 KWSASVPLFLAA

-42 SCRDEDLLPSVQSVE
+42 SCRDEDLLPSVQSFE
-57 HNGTRTEDNA
+57 QGGTRAEA
-67 NTSGLTISGDIKK
+67 ASTSGLDVVQ
-80 FYDDKNNLLYSGYT
+80 DAT
-94 YAPSRRVPL
+94 YGATYKPNCRVPL

-135 LDNSVKLTGLAE
+135 LDNFVSLKGLAE
-147 VNTGL
+147 VNAGL

-187 VLKGFWVKTYLK
+187 VLQGFWVKTYLK
-199 GEEQD
+199 GKEQD
-204 GSSTSGSGDDFQLLN
+204 GSSTSGSGDNFQLLN

-266 ENPKKIAASFGYYK
+266 ENPKKIAAEK
-280 EAETNSGL
+280 H
-288 GNTNNLIDEYPDNS
+288 EYPYA
-302 EQLSMLGHHE
+302 EQERPRHHLLKGDLVNESLTDGPVCE
-312 LYVDFNEKIVKDSE
+312 LVS
-326 IGFKTGGLKTLDIDL
+326 
-341 TGLSLFELTN
+341 
-351 NDVNNKYVWGN
+351 
-362 EKVLSGGI
+362 
-370 GISLLGTQD
+370 
-379 GSMSAIAKED
+379 
-389 CYGVKIKLNTGLVG
+389 
-403 GLLDAILGLLGNTHY
+403 GLLGGGLTCRVDFGATIPVGSEVGY
-418 YYAYSRDPVEIDV
+418 YTTGGGLASISLGATKLNAYDTSDNNPQSINAESGIGVSALAGGAREFSMILTKKDTRRLELDLPSGINLLSAVQVHYAYSRDPVEIDV

-447 NLPTPSD
+447 NLPTPSE
-454 DGSVSYSL
+454 GTVIYSL
-462 DRWPSGATSPSISGN
+462 ISSPNGVTSPEISGN
-477 RITGMTVNGDYVVQ
+477 HITGMTVNGDYVVK
-491 AIYKRGEETSWS
+491 AVYTREEKEISWS
-503 YAVIHRDKK
+503 YAVIHRNKK

-521 MINTSANQGQY
+521 MINTSGNEGQY

-546 FNKINNRQNLVDDDY
+546 FNKINNRQNLVDGDY

-588 APQGG
+588 ALQGG

-613 LKFFFIRLYN
+613 LKFFFIRLYK

-657 DQTFDQVELWTAG
+657 DRTFDQVELWTAG

-715 YAETKSSSAAS
+715 YAETKSSSVAS
-726 VGSTMNNLSYV
+726 VGATTNNLSYV

-756 RSTVAVKFNSIRG
+756 RPTVAVKFNSIRG
-769 GQPVGAILRTPGYVL
+769 GQPLGAILRTPGYVL

-804 SESTSGGLASIEVI
+804 SESTSSGLASIEVI

-823 AYMEVTPLQDYDE
+823 AYMEVTPLQDYNE

-873 PDDQGGTDGITYKS
+873 LEVQGEIDIVYRD

-894 DETNDLGKVRI
+894 DETTYLGNVRI
-905 SVDAQ
+905 SVDA
-910 DDKVGTKLT
+910 KPELLGTELT

-931 IEQEAEL
+931 IEQEAAL
-938 QQDDKGY
+938 QQDNNGY

-977 WKRNAADT
+977 WKRNALDT
-985 DWNNWSNWTDGSP
+985 DWNNWNNWTDGSP

-1006 PTGATR
+1006 PAGATR
-1012 YPNLKAWGSV
+1012 YPNLNAWGSV

-1111 SRAVTTATSGTDLNG
+1111 SRAVTTATSGTDPNG
-1126 TVAATADWSRTF
+1126 TVVATADWSRTF
-1138 NAVAQLY
+1138 NAVAQPY

-1154 VGNEGDGTSYRLR
+1154 VGNDWGTSYRLR

-1176 YYTLSGGWVKEETLP
+1176 YYTLSGGWVKKETLP

-1204 ESGFKPENA
+1204 VIGFNPENA
-1213 GRSFTFKLRNEEQGA
+1213 GSSFTFELRNEEQGA
-1228 TYFVAGNPF
+1228 TCFVAGNPF

-1259 IDSENVFGE
+1259 IDSENIFGGK
-1268 EEGLVRISLSE
+1268 EGLVRISLGE
-1279 NGNLSFD
+1279 NGDLSFD

-1298 QAFYVEASGDN
+1298 QAFYVEVSGDY
-1309 ASDNVDITYT
+1309 ASDNVNITYT
-1319 SNMFVQPFAS
+1319 SNMFVQPSAS

-1341 AAGEMKISAVS
+1341 TAGEMKISAVS

-1372 AKEDVITLIDEN
+1372 AKEDIVSLIDED
-1384 FMPKVKVYTVAGKR
+1384 FMPKVKVYTVADKR
-1398 ALDIQKIKN
+1398 ALDIQKMSN
-1407 AARVDLGFMVKDGS
+1407 ATRVGLGFMVKDGS
-1421 QQTKFTLNY
+1421 QQTEFTLDY

-1437 TLVDKQTGNRYLL
+1437 TLVDKQTGKRYLL

-1465 NGRFYLVKE
+1465 DGRFYLVKE